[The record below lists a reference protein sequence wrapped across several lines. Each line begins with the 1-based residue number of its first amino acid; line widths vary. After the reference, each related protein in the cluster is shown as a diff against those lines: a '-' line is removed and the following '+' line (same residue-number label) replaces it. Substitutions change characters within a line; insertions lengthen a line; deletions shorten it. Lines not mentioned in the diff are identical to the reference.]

1 MEKFSVKKPFTVLV
15 AVIMVLM
22 LGFVS
27 ISNMQTNLLPDVNT
41 PYLMV
46 VTVYPG
52 ASPERVESEVSDVMQ
67 NALGTVAGV
76 ESVTATSAENYSL
89 LLMQFSDDTDMNSAM
104 VKVSNKV
111 DQTTASLPSSCLT
124 PSIIE
129 YSLNMNAFMT
139 VAVSR
144 EGSDVYDLSEFVSDT
159 LVPYVERKGG
169 VSSVSTNGLIE
180 KMVQVQLSQE
190 KIDAINE
197 KLLEVIDVQ
206 LADARKQLESAE
218 AQIEAGRKEYNRQF
232 KNYSNTVSD
241 TMMQEMSGQ
250 VGDAIEVVRKQAQAL
265 LDSVNQLI
273 AVVQEPEIQQALIDV
288 RDGLQRVM
296 DKFNETGMKDI
307 DSLIEIVTELRDI
320 TDKLTGA
327 LQQLQQRLNTES
339 GTEGSTAADLAD
351 DLQVQQSLNTVYN
364 TLNDVIKAM
373 DDVPGLTKTFSD
385 AIGNFSQQQMQA
397 YMKFT
402 EAREMLNEYEKQLA
416 EAKQT
421 YADAEEKAM
430 ASSDVSKLLDIDTLA
445 QLIYAQNFSMPAGYV
460 KDSSGKSWLL
470 KVGEEYDSIEDIS
483 GALLLHVDGFGDV
496 RLSDVADV
504 EVIDNAEASY
514 TRLNGERAAVLKIY
528 KGATSSASEVSDNCL
543 SAFQELEAQYDGLH
557 VVVLSNQGNYI
568 TIIVK
573 SILSSMVIGAALAII
588 VLAIFLRDV
597 KPTLVVGFSIPLSV
611 LFAVVLMYF
620 TGMDLNVMTLAGLS
634 LGIGMLVDNSIVVI
648 ENIYRLRGRGVPAA
662 RAAVQG
668 AKQVGMSVVA
678 STLTS
683 VCVFL
688 PVVFSSSIVKSL
700 MQPMS
705 LCIGYCLMAS
715 LIVALTVV
723 PAAAS
728 TVLKKAEPKQLKW
741 FDKIQDKYA
750 KSLEWCFRHRALP
763 LLAAVVLLAFCGWR
777 VFSMGVELLPTITS
791 NEAIV
796 TLSTT
801 KDLSKEDSYA
811 IAGKAVE
818 AMLEVD
824 HVKEVGITTDTRVA
838 GMDIGQL
845 GLPTTITDLLNAAN
859 SYGTYQVNVML
870 DESLSSS
877 EIETAR
883 QALEDALSG
892 IEDCTAKV
900 EISGMQELTSQL
912 ASGLS
917 VKIYGADAETLSQLS
932 EKVVDIVNDTEG
944 FANATNGLG
953 SGDATINLHIDRD
966 KVRSY
971 GLTVA
976 QVYQQIAAKL
986 TTTTTA
992 QTPVTVDGSTMSVQI
1007 SNNLDPVTKENMM
1020 DITFETTVMSADGT
1034 TSTGTCTLA
1043 DMATWDTGSAPDSI
1057 TSEDQT
1063 QYVSVTADTLDGYN
1077 TTVQARVLEK
1087 KLNEFALSDEMPEGC
1102 SFSMGG
1108 ESDSVNFMVNEMVQ
1122 WLALALP
1129 FVYLVMV
1136 AQFQSL
1142 LSPFIVLFTIPLAF
1156 TGGLLG
1162 MLFTGQQLTM
1172 ISLMGFI
1179 VLMGTVANNGIVFVD
1194 YANQLRLGGLERR
1207 AALVATGKTRMRP
1220 ILMTTLTTVL
1230 AMLQMVFSNDM
1241 ASQLMSGMAI
1251 VIICGLSYAT
1261 LMTLYIVPIL
1271 YDILFKKPPLVVDV
1285 GDDGMDDIPDDAAE
1299 YIAQSNAAEAQP
1311 AQPEA

>member
-27 ISNMQTNLLPDVNT
+27 IRNMQTNLLPDVST

-76 ESVTATSAENYSL
+76 QKITATSAENYSL
-89 LLMQFSDDTDMNSAM
+89 LLMQFAEETDMNSAV

-144 EGSDVYDLSEFVSDT
+144 EGSDVYELSDFVRDT

-180 KMVQVQLSQE
+180 KMVQVQLNQD

-197 KLLEVIDVQ
+197 KLLGVIDAQ
-206 LADARKQLESAE
+206 LADAKAQLDSAE
-218 AQIEAGRKEYNRQF
+218 AQIEEGRKEYNRQF
-232 KNYSNTVSD
+232 NNYNKTVSSAV
-241 TMMQEMSGQ
+241 MQQFSGQ
-250 VGDAIEVVRKQAQAL
+250 VADAVETVRKQAQAL

-296 DKFNETGMKDI
+296 DKFEATGMKDI
-307 DSLIEIVTELRDI
+307 DSLIDIVAELREI
-320 TDKLTGA
+320 TDKLTTA
-327 LQQLQQRLNTES
+327 LQQLQERLNAET
-339 GTEGSTAADLAD
+339 GTDGSTATDLAD

-373 DDVPGLTKTFSD
+373 DDVPGLMSTFSD
-385 AIGNFSQQQMQA
+385 ALGSYSQQQMGA
-397 YMKFT
+397 YMQFT
-402 EAREMLNEYEKQLA
+402 EAREMLNNYEKQL
-416 EAKQT
+416 ETAKQQ
-421 YADAEEKAM
+421 YEDAKEKAM
-430 ASSDVSKLLDIDTLA
+430 ASSDVSKMLDIDTLA

-460 KDSSGKSWLL
+460 KDENNKSWLL
-470 KVGEEYDSIEDIS
+470 KVGEEYDSIDDIS

-504 EVIDNAEASY
+504 EVIDNAEDSY

-528 KGATSSASEVSDNCL
+528 KGSTSSASEVSSNCL
-543 SAFQELEAQYDGLH
+543 AAFDELEAQYDGLH

-568 TIIVK
+568 TVIVS
-573 SILSSMVIGAALAII
+573 SILSSMLVGAALAII
-588 VLAIFLRDV
+588 VLALFLRDI

-611 LFAVVLMYF
+611 VFAVVLMYF
-620 TGMDLNVMTLAGLS
+620 TNMDLNVMTLAGLS

-648 ENIYRLRGRGVPAA
+648 ENIYRLRSRGVPAA

-668 AKQVGMSVVA
+668 TKQVGMSIVA

-688 PVVFSSSIVKSL
+688 PVVFSSSIVRSL
-700 MQPMS
+700 LQPMS

-715 LIVALTVV
+715 LIVAVTVV

-750 KSLEWCFRHRALP
+750 QSLEWCFKHRALP
-763 LLAAVVLLAFCGWR
+763 LVAAVVLLAFCGWK
-777 VFSMGVELLPTITS
+777 VLSMGVELLPTITS

-796 TLSTT
+796 TISTGKDIT
-801 KDLSKEDSYA
+801 KEESYA
-811 IAGKAVE
+811 IAGEAAEALLNVE
-818 AMLEVD
+818 
-824 HVKEVGITTDTRVA
+824 HVQEVGITTDTRVA

-845 GLPTTITDLLNAAN
+845 GLPSTITDLLSAAN

-870 DESLSSS
+870 DESLSST

-883 QALEDALSG
+883 VALENAMAN
-892 IEDCTAKV
+892 IEGCTATV

-917 VKIYGADAETLSQLS
+917 VKVYGPDSETITQLS
-932 EKVVDIVNDTEG
+932 EKVVEIVNSTEG

-953 SGDATINLHIDRD
+953 SGDATINLQIDRD
-966 KVRSY
+966 KVRAY

-992 QTPVTVDGSTMSVQI
+992 QTPVTVDGTTMSVEI

-1020 DITFETTVMSADGT
+1020 DITFETSVMSADGT
-1034 TSTGTCTLA
+1034 TATGTCTLA
-1043 DMATWDTGSAPDSI
+1043 DIATWTTGSAPDSI

-1077 TTVQARVLEK
+1077 TTVQARELQK
-1087 KLNEFALSDEMPEGC
+1087 KLNDFAASSEMPDGC

-1108 ESDSVNFMVNEMVQ
+1108 ESETVNYMVNEMVQ
-1122 WLALALP
+1122 WLGLALP

-1142 LSPFIVLFTIPLAF
+1142 LSPFIVLFTVPLAF

-1162 MLFTGQQLTM
+1162 LLATGQQLTM

-1179 VLMGTVANNGIVFVD
+1179 VLMGTVVNNGIVFVD
-1194 YANQLRLGGLERR
+1194 YANQLRLGGMERR

-1230 AMLQMVFSNDM
+1230 AMLQMVFSDDM

-1251 VIICGLSYAT
+1251 VIICGLTYAT
-1261 LMTLYIVPIL
+1261 LMTLYVVPLL
-1271 YDILFKKPPLVVDV
+1271 YDLLFKKPPLNVDV
-1285 GDDGMDDIPDDAAE
+1285 GSDDLDDIPDDAAE
-1299 YIAQSNAAEAQP
+1299 YIAQSS
-1311 AQPEA
+1311 AQPEG

>member
-1 MEKFSVKKPFTVLV
+1 MGKFSVKKPFTVLV

-52 ASPERVESEVSDVMQ
+52 ASPERVESEVSDVME

-76 ESVTATSAENYSL
+76 ESITATSAENYSL
-89 LLMQFSDDTDMNSAM
+89 LLMHFAEGTDMNSAL

-111 DQTTASLPSSCLT
+111 DQTTSSLPSSCLS

-144 EGSDVYDLSEFVSDT
+144 EGSDVYDLSDFVSDT

-169 VSSVSTNGLIE
+169 VSSVSANGLIE

-190 KIDAINE
+190 KVDAINE
-197 KLLEVIDVQ
+197 RLLEVIDAR
-206 LADARKQLESAE
+206 LADARAQLDAAE
-218 AQIEAGRKEYNRQF
+218 AQIEAGRAEYNRQF
-232 KNYSNTVSD
+232 KNFNKTVSNTV
-241 TMMQEMSGQ
+241 MQQYSGE
-250 VGDAIEVVRKQAQAL
+250 VGNAVETVRKQAQAL

-307 DSLIEIVTELRDI
+307 DSLIEIVSELREI
-320 TDKLTGA
+320 TDKLTTA
-327 LQQLQQRLNTES
+327 LQQLQERLNTET
-339 GTEGSTAADLAD
+339 GTEGSTATDLVD
-351 DLQVQQSLNTVYN
+351 DLQVQQSLSTVYN

-373 DDVPGLTKTFSD
+373 DDVPGLMSTFSD
-385 AIGNFSQQQMQA
+385 ALGTYSQQQLEA
-397 YMKFT
+397 YMQFT
-402 EAREMLNEYEKQLA
+402 EAREMLNEYEKQL
-416 EAKQT
+416 ETAKQT
-421 YADAEEKAM
+421 YEDAKEKAM
-430 ASSDVSKLLDIDTLA
+430 ASSDVSKMLDIDTLA

-470 KVGEEYDSIEDIS
+470 KVGEEYDSIDDIS

-504 EVIDNAEASY
+504 EVIDNAEASF

-528 KGATSSASEVSDNCL
+528 KGSSSSASTVSDNCL
-543 SAFQELEAQYDGLH
+543 SAFKELEAQYDGLH

-573 SILSSMVIGAALAII
+573 SILSSMIIGAALAII
-588 VLAIFLRDV
+588 VLALFLRDI

-648 ENIYRLRGRGVPAA
+648 ENIYRLRSRGVPAA

-668 AKQVGMSVVA
+668 TKQVGMSIVA

-688 PVVFSSSIVKSL
+688 PVVFSSSLVKSL

-715 LIVALTVV
+715 LLVAVTVV

-741 FDKIQDKYA
+741 FDKIQNKYA
-750 KSLEWCFRHRALP
+750 KSLEWCFQHRALP
-763 LLAAVVLLAFCGWR
+763 LVAAVALLVFCGWR
-777 VFSMGVELLPTITS
+777 VVSMGVELLPTITS

-796 TLSTT
+796 TLTTT

-811 IAGKAVE
+811 IAEKAID
-818 AMLEVD
+818 AMLNVD
-824 HVKEVGITTDTRVA
+824 NVEEVGITTDTRVA
-838 GMDIGQL
+838 GMDVGQL
-845 GLPTTITDLLNAAN
+845 GLPSAITDLLNAAN

-870 DESLSSS
+870 DESLSSTQ
-877 EIETAR
+877 IETAR

-892 IEDCTAKV
+892 IEDCTATV

-917 VKIYGADAETLSQLS
+917 VKIYGADSDTLTQLS
-932 EKVVDIVNDTEG
+932 EKVVEIVNDTEG

-953 SGDATINLHIDRD
+953 SGDATINLQIDRD

-986 TTTTTA
+986 ATTTTA
-992 QTPVTVDGSTMSVQI
+992 QTPVSVDGRTMSVEI
-1007 SNNLDPVTKENMM
+1007 SDNLDPVTKENMM
-1020 DITFETTVMSADGT
+1020 DITFETSVMSADGT
-1034 TSTGTCTLA
+1034 TTTGTCKLS
-1043 DMATWDTGSAPDSI
+1043 DIATWVTGSAPNSI
-1057 TSEDQT
+1057 TSQNQT
-1063 QYVSVTADTLDGYN
+1063 RYVTVTANTLDGYN
-1077 TTVQARVLEK
+1077 TTVQARELEK
-1087 KLNEFALSDEMPEGC
+1087 KLDAFALSDEMPEGC

-1108 ESDSVNFMVNEMVQ
+1108 ESDSVNYMVKEMVQ
-1122 WLALALP
+1122 WMGLALP

-1142 LSPFIVLFTIPLAF
+1142 LSPFIVLFTVPLAF

-1162 MLFTGQQLTM
+1162 LLLTSQQLTM

-1179 VLMGTVANNGIVFVD
+1179 VLMGTVVNNGIVFVD
-1194 YANQLRLGGLERR
+1194 YTNQLRMGGMERR
-1207 AALVATGKTRMRP
+1207 AALIATGKTRMRP

-1230 AMLQMVFSNDM
+1230 AMLQLVFSNDM

-1251 VIICGLSYAT
+1251 VIICGLTYAT
-1261 LMTLYIVPIL
+1261 IMTLYVVPLL
-1271 YDILFKKPPLVVDV
+1271 YDLLFKKPPLNIDV
-1285 GDDGMDDIPDDAAE
+1285 GSDDLDDIPDDAAE
-1299 YIAQSNAAEAQP
+1299 YIAQSH

>member
-1 MEKFSVKKPFTVLV
+1 MGKFSVKKPFTVLV

-52 ASPERVESEVSDVMQ
+52 ASPERVESEVSDVME

-76 ESVTATSAENYSL
+76 ESITATSAENYSL
-89 LLMQFSDDTDMNSAM
+89 LLMHFAEGTDMNSAL

-111 DQTTASLPSSCLT
+111 DQTTSSLPSSCLS

-144 EGSDVYDLSEFVSDT
+144 EGSDVYDLSDFVSDT

-169 VSSVSTNGLIE
+169 VSSVSANGLIE

-190 KIDAINE
+190 KVDAINE
-197 KLLEVIDVQ
+197 RLLEVIDAR
-206 LADARKQLESAE
+206 LADARAQLDAAE
-218 AQIEAGRKEYNRQF
+218 AQIEAGRAEYNRQF
-232 KNYSNTVSD
+232 KNFNKTVSNTV
-241 TMMQEMSGQ
+241 MQQYSGE
-250 VGDAIEVVRKQAQAL
+250 VGNAVETVRKQAQAL

-307 DSLIEIVTELRDI
+307 DSLIEIVSELREI
-320 TDKLTGA
+320 TDKLTTA
-327 LQQLQQRLNTES
+327 LQQLQERLNTET
-339 GTEGSTAADLAD
+339 GTEGSTATDLVD
-351 DLQVQQSLNTVYN
+351 DLQVQQSLSTVYN

-373 DDVPGLTKTFSD
+373 DDVPGLMSTFSD
-385 AIGNFSQQQMQA
+385 ALGTYSQQQLEA
-397 YMKFT
+397 YMQFT
-402 EAREMLNEYEKQLA
+402 EAREMLNEYEKQL
-416 EAKQT
+416 ETAKQT
-421 YADAEEKAM
+421 YEDAKEKAM
-430 ASSDVSKLLDIDTLA
+430 ASSDVSKMLDIDTLA

-470 KVGEEYDSIEDIS
+470 KVGEEYDSIDDIS

-504 EVIDNAEASY
+504 EVIDNAEASF

-528 KGATSSASEVSDNCL
+528 KGSSSSASTVSDNCL
-543 SAFQELEAQYDGLH
+543 SAFKELEAQYDGLH

-573 SILSSMVIGAALAII
+573 SILSSMIIGAALAII
-588 VLAIFLRDV
+588 VLALFLRDI

-648 ENIYRLRGRGVPAA
+648 ENIYRLRSRGVPAA

-668 AKQVGMSVVA
+668 TKQVGMSIVA

-688 PVVFSSSIVKSL
+688 PVVFSSSLVKSL

-715 LIVALTVV
+715 LLVAVTVV

-741 FDKIQDKYA
+741 FDKIQNKYA
-750 KSLEWCFRHRALP
+750 KSLEWCFQHRALP
-763 LLAAVVLLAFCGWR
+763 LVAAVALLVFCGWR
-777 VFSMGVELLPTITS
+777 VVSMGVELLPTITS

-796 TLSTT
+796 TLTTT

-811 IAGKAVE
+811 IAEKAID
-818 AMLEVD
+818 AMLSVD
-824 HVKEVGITTDTRVA
+824 NVEEVGITTNTRVA
-838 GMDIGQL
+838 GMDVGQL
-845 GLPTTITDLLNAAN
+845 GLPSAITDLLNAAN

-870 DESLSSS
+870 NESLSSTQ
-877 EIETAR
+877 IETAR

-892 IEDCTAKV
+892 IEDCTATV

-917 VKIYGADAETLSQLS
+917 VKIYGADSDTLTKLS
-932 EKVVDIVNDTEG
+932 EKVVEIVNDTEG

-953 SGDATINLHIDRD
+953 SGDATINLQIDRD

-986 TTTTTA
+986 ATTTTA
-992 QTPVTVDGSTMSVQI
+992 QTPVSVDGRTMSVEI
-1007 SNNLDPVTKENMM
+1007 SDNLDPVTKENMM
-1020 DITFETTVMSADGT
+1020 DITFETSVMSADGT
-1034 TSTGTCTLA
+1034 TTTGTCKLS
-1043 DMATWDTGSAPDSI
+1043 DIATWVTGSAPNSI
-1057 TSEDQT
+1057 TSQNQT
-1063 QYVSVTADTLDGYN
+1063 QYVTVTANTLDGYN
-1077 TTVQARVLEK
+1077 TTVQAHELEK
-1087 KLNEFALSDEMPEGC
+1087 KLDAFALSDEMPEGC
-1102 SFSMGG
+1102 SISMGG
-1108 ESDSVNFMVNEMVQ
+1108 ESDSVNYMVKEMVQ
-1122 WLALALP
+1122 WMGLALP

-1142 LSPFIVLFTIPLAF
+1142 LSPFIVLFTVPLAF

-1162 MLFTGQQLTM
+1162 LLLTGQQLTM

-1179 VLMGTVANNGIVFVD
+1179 VLMGTVVNNGIVFVD
-1194 YANQLRLGGLERR
+1194 YTNQLRMGGMERR
-1207 AALVATGKTRMRP
+1207 AALIATGKTRMRP

-1230 AMLQMVFSNDM
+1230 AMLQLVFSNDM

-1251 VIICGLSYAT
+1251 VIICGLTYAT
-1261 LMTLYIVPIL
+1261 IMTLYVVPLL
-1271 YDILFKKPPLVVDV
+1271 YDLLFKKPPLNIDV
-1285 GDDGMDDIPDDAAE
+1285 GSDDLDDIPDDAAE
-1299 YIAQSNAAEAQP
+1299 YIAQSH

>member
-41 PYLMV
+41 PFLMV

-139 VAVSR
+139 AAVSR

-218 AQIEAGRKEYNRQF
+218 AQIEAGRKEYDRQF
-232 KNYSNTVSD
+232 KNYNKTVSD
-241 TMMQEMSGQ
+241 TVMQQFSGQ
-250 VGDAIEVVRKQAQAL
+250 VGEAVETVRKQAQAL

-307 DSLIEIVTELRDI
+307 DSLIEIVAELRDI

-327 LQQLQQRLNTES
+327 LQQLQQRLNTEA

-351 DLQVQQSLNTVYN
+351 DLQVQQSLNTIYN

-373 DDVPGLTKTFSD
+373 DDVPGLMSTFSD
-385 AIGNFSQQQMQA
+385 ALGTYSQQQMQA

-824 HVKEVGITTDTRVA
+824 HVEEVGITTDTRVA

-953 SGDATINLHIDRD
+953 SGDATINLQIDRD

-1043 DMATWDTGSAPDSI
+1043 DMATWETGSAPDSI

-1179 VLMGTVANNGIVFVD
+1179 VLMGTVVNNGIVFVD
-1194 YANQLRLGGLERR
+1194 YANQLRLGGMERR
-1207 AALVATGKTRMRP
+1207 AALIATGKTRMRP

-1230 AMLQMVFSNDM
+1230 AMLQLVFSNDM

-1271 YDILFKKPPLVVDV
+1271 YDILFRKPPLNVDV
-1285 GDDGMDDIPDDAAE
+1285 GSDDELDDIPDDAAE
-1299 YIAQSNAAEAQP
+1299 YIAQSSS
-1311 AQPEA
+1311 AQPEG

>member
-76 ESVTATSAENYSL
+76 EKVTATSAENYSL

-139 VAVSR
+139 AAVSR

-169 VSSVSTNGLIE
+169 VSSVSANGLIE

-218 AQIEAGRKEYNRQF
+218 AQIEAGRKEYDRQF
-232 KNYSNTVSD
+232 KNYNKTVSD
-241 TMMQEMSGQ
+241 TVMQQFSGQ
-250 VGDAIEVVRKQAQAL
+250 VGEAVETVRKQAQAL

-307 DSLIEIVTELRDI
+307 DSLIEIVAELRDI

-351 DLQVQQSLNTVYN
+351 DLQVQQSLNTIYN

-373 DDVPGLTKTFSD
+373 DDVPGLMSTFSD
-385 AIGNFSQQQMQA
+385 ALGTYSQQQMQA

-634 LGIGMLVDNSIVVI
+634 LGIGMLVDNSVVVI

-824 HVKEVGITTDTRVA
+824 HVEEVGITTDTRVA

-917 VKIYGADAETLSQLS
+917 VKIYGADSETLSQLS

-1122 WLALALP
+1122 WLGLALP

-1179 VLMGTVANNGIVFVD
+1179 VLMGTVVNNGIVFVD
-1194 YANQLRLGGLERR
+1194 YANQLRLGGMERR
-1207 AALVATGKTRMRP
+1207 AALIATGKTRMRP

-1230 AMLQMVFSNDM
+1230 AMLQLVFSNDM

-1271 YDILFKKPPLVVDV
+1271 YDILFRKPPLNVDV
-1285 GDDGMDDIPDDAAE
+1285 GSDDELDDIPDDAAE
-1299 YIAQSNAAEAQP
+1299 YIAQASS
-1311 AQPEA
+1311 AQPEG

>member
-41 PYLMV
+41 PFLMV

-139 VAVSR
+139 AAVSR

-190 KIDAINE
+190 KIDTINA

-218 AQIEAGRKEYNRQF
+218 AQIEAGRKEYDRQF
-232 KNYSNTVSD
+232 KNYNKTVSD
-241 TMMQEMSGQ
+241 TVMQQFSGQ
-250 VGDAIEVVRKQAQAL
+250 VGEAVETVRKQAQAL

-307 DSLIEIVTELRDI
+307 DSLIEIVAELRDI

-327 LQQLQQRLNTES
+327 LQQLQQRLNTET

-351 DLQVQQSLNTVYN
+351 DLQVQQSLNTIYN

-373 DDVPGLTKTFSD
+373 DDVPGLMSTFSD
-385 AIGNFSQQQMQA
+385 ALGTYSQQQMQA

-588 VLAIFLRDV
+588 VLALFLRDV

-620 TGMDLNVMTLAGLS
+620 TGMDLNIMTLAGLS

-824 HVKEVGITTDTRVA
+824 HVEEVGITTDTRVA

-917 VKIYGADAETLSQLS
+917 VKIYGADSETLSQLS

-953 SGDATINLHIDRD
+953 SGDATINLQIDRD

-1179 VLMGTVANNGIVFVD
+1179 VLMGTVVNNGIVFVD
-1194 YANQLRLGGLERR
+1194 YANQLRLGGMERR
-1207 AALVATGKTRMRP
+1207 AALIATGKTRMRP

-1230 AMLQMVFSNDM
+1230 AMLQLVFSNDM

-1271 YDILFKKPPLVVDV
+1271 YDILFRKPPLNVDV
-1285 GDDGMDDIPDDAAE
+1285 GSDDELDDIPDDAAE
-1299 YIAQSNAAEAQP
+1299 YIAQSSS
-1311 AQPEA
+1311 AQPEG

>member
-27 ISNMQTNLLPDVNT
+27 IRNMQTNLLPDVST

-76 ESVTATSAENYSL
+76 QKITATSAENYSL
-89 LLMQFSDDTDMNSAM
+89 LLMQFAEETDMNSAV

-144 EGSDVYDLSEFVSDT
+144 EGSDVYELSDFVRDT

-180 KMVQVQLSQE
+180 KMVQVQLNQD

-197 KLLEVIDVQ
+197 KLLEVIDAQ
-206 LADARKQLESAE
+206 LADAKAQLDSAE
-218 AQIEAGRKEYNRQF
+218 AQIEEGRKEYNHQF
-232 KNYSNTVSD
+232 NNYNKTVSS
-241 TMMQEMSGQ
+241 TVMQQFSGQ
-250 VGDAIEVVRKQAQAL
+250 VADAVETVRKQAQAL

-296 DKFNETGMKDI
+296 DKFEATGMKDI
-307 DSLIEIVTELRDI
+307 DSLIDIVAELREI
-320 TDKLTGA
+320 TDKLTTA
-327 LQQLQQRLNTES
+327 LQQLQERLNAET
-339 GTEGSTAADLAD
+339 GTDGSTATDLAD

-373 DDVPGLTKTFSD
+373 DDVPGLMSTFSD
-385 AIGNFSQQQMQA
+385 ALGSYSQQQMVA
-397 YMKFT
+397 YMQFT
-402 EAREMLNEYEKQLA
+402 EAREMLNNYEKQL
-416 EAKQT
+416 ESAKQQ
-421 YADAEEKAM
+421 YEDAKEKAM
-430 ASSDVSKLLDIDTLA
+430 ASSDVSKMLDIDTLA

-460 KDSSGKSWLL
+460 KDENNKSWLL
-470 KVGEEYDSIEDIS
+470 KVGEEYDSIDDIS

-504 EVIDNAEASY
+504 EVIDNAEDSY

-528 KGATSSASEVSDNCL
+528 KGSTSSASEVSSNCL
-543 SAFQELEAQYDGLH
+543 AAFDELEAQYDGLN

-568 TIIVK
+568 TVIVS
-573 SILSSMVIGAALAII
+573 SILSSMLVGAALAII
-588 VLAIFLRDV
+588 VLALFLRDI

-611 LFAVVLMYF
+611 VFAVVLMYF
-620 TGMDLNVMTLAGLS
+620 TNMDLNVMTLAGLS

-648 ENIYRLRGRGVPAA
+648 ENIYRLRSRGVPAA

-668 AKQVGMSVVA
+668 TKQVGMSIVA

-688 PVVFSSSIVKSL
+688 PVVFSSSIVRSL
-700 MQPMS
+700 LQPMS

-715 LIVALTVV
+715 LIVAVTVV

-750 KSLEWCFRHRALP
+750 QSLEWCFKHRALP
-763 LLAAVVLLAFCGWR
+763 LVAAVVLLAFCGWK
-777 VFSMGVELLPTITS
+777 VLSMGVELLPTITS

-796 TLSTT
+796 TISTGKDVT
-801 KDLSKEDSYA
+801 KEESYA
-811 IAGKAVE
+811 IAGEAAEALLNVE
-818 AMLEVD
+818 
-824 HVKEVGITTDTRVA
+824 HVQEVGITTDTRVA

-845 GLPTTITDLLNAAN
+845 GLPSTITDLLSAAN

-870 DESLSSS
+870 DESLSST

-883 QALEDALSG
+883 VALENAMAN
-892 IEDCTAKV
+892 IEGCTATV

-912 ASGLS
+912 DSGLS
-917 VKIYGADAETLSQLS
+917 VKVYGPDSETITQLS
-932 EKVVDIVNDTEG
+932 EKVVEIVNSTEG

-953 SGDATINLHIDRD
+953 SGDATINLQIDRD
-966 KVRSY
+966 KVRAC

-992 QTPVTVDGSTMSVQI
+992 QTPVTVDGTTMSVEI
-1007 SNNLDPVTKENMM
+1007 SDDLDPLTKENMM
-1020 DITFETTVMSADGT
+1020 DMTFETSVMSADG
-1034 TSTGTCTLA
+1034 SIATGTCTLA
-1043 DMATWDTGSAPDSI
+1043 DIATWTTGSAPDSI

-1077 TTVQARVLEK
+1077 TTVQARELQK
-1087 KLNEFALSDEMPEGC
+1087 KLNDFAASSEMPDGC

-1108 ESDSVNFMVNEMVQ
+1108 ESETVNYMVNEMVQ
-1122 WLALALP
+1122 WLGLALP

-1142 LSPFIVLFTIPLAF
+1142 LSPFIVLFTVPLAF

-1162 MLFTGQQLTM
+1162 LLATGQQLTM

-1179 VLMGTVANNGIVFVD
+1179 VLMGTVVNNGIVFVD
-1194 YANQLRLGGLERR
+1194 YANQLRLGGMERR
-1207 AALVATGKTRMRP
+1207 AALIATGKTRMRP

-1230 AMLQMVFSNDM
+1230 AMLQMVFSDDM

-1251 VIICGLSYAT
+1251 VIICGLTYAT
-1261 LMTLYIVPIL
+1261 LMTLYVVPLL
-1271 YDILFKKPPLVVDV
+1271 YDLLFKKPPLNVDV
-1285 GDDGMDDIPDDAAE
+1285 GSDDLDDIPDDAAE
-1299 YIAQSNAAEAQP
+1299 YIAQSS
-1311 AQPEA
+1311 AQPEG

>member
-1 MEKFSVKKPFTVLV
+1 MGKFSVKKPFTVLV

-52 ASPERVESEVSDVMQ
+52 ASPERVESEVSDVME

-76 ESVTATSAENYSL
+76 ESITATSAENYSL
-89 LLMQFSDDTDMNSAM
+89 LLMHFAEGTDMNSAL

-111 DQTTASLPSSCLT
+111 DQTTSSLPSSCLS

-144 EGSDVYDLSEFVSDT
+144 EGSDVYDLSDFVSDT

-169 VSSVSTNGLIE
+169 VSSVSANGLIE

-190 KIDAINE
+190 KVDAINE
-197 KLLEVIDVQ
+197 RLLEVIDAQ
-206 LADARKQLESAE
+206 LADARAQLDAAE
-218 AQIEAGRKEYNRQF
+218 AQIEAGRAEYNRQF
-232 KNYSNTVSD
+232 KNFNKTVSNTV
-241 TMMQEMSGQ
+241 MQQYSGE
-250 VGDAIEVVRKQAQAL
+250 VGNAVETVRKQAQAL

-307 DSLIEIVTELRDI
+307 DSLIEIVAELREI
-320 TDKLTGA
+320 TDKLTTA
-327 LQQLQQRLNTES
+327 LQQLQERLNTET
-339 GTEGSTAADLAD
+339 GTEGSTATDLVD
-351 DLQVQQSLNTVYN
+351 DLQVQQSLSTVYN

-373 DDVPGLTKTFSD
+373 DDVPGLMSTFSD
-385 AIGNFSQQQMQA
+385 ALGTYSQQQLEA

-402 EAREMLNEYEKQLA
+402 EARETLNEYEKQL
-416 EAKQT
+416 ETAKQT
-421 YADAEEKAM
+421 YEDAKEKAM
-430 ASSDVSKLLDIDTLA
+430 ASSDVSKMLDIDTLA

-470 KVGEEYDSIEDIS
+470 KVGEEYDSIDDIS

-504 EVIDNAEASY
+504 EVIDNAEASF

-528 KGATSSASEVSDNCL
+528 KGSSSSASTVSDNCL
-543 SAFQELEAQYDGLH
+543 SAFKELEAQYDGLH

-573 SILSSMVIGAALAII
+573 SILSSMIIGAALAIV
-588 VLAIFLRDV
+588 VLALFLRDI

-648 ENIYRLRGRGVPAA
+648 ENIYRLRSRGVPAA

-668 AKQVGMSVVA
+668 TKQVGMSIVA

-688 PVVFSSSIVKSL
+688 PVVFSSSLVKSL

-715 LIVALTVV
+715 LLVAVTVV

-741 FDKIQDKYA
+741 FDKIQNKYA
-750 KSLEWCFRHRALP
+750 KSLEWCFQHRALP
-763 LLAAVVLLAFCGWR
+763 LVAAVALLVFCGWR
-777 VFSMGVELLPTITS
+777 VVSMGVELLPTITS

-796 TLSTT
+796 TLTTT

-811 IAGKAVE
+811 IAEKAID
-818 AMLEVD
+818 AMLNVD
-824 HVKEVGITTDTRVA
+824 NVEEVGITTDTRVA
-838 GMDIGQL
+838 GMDVGQL
-845 GLPTTITDLLNAAN
+845 GLPSAITDLLNAAN

-870 DESLSSS
+870 NESLSSTQ
-877 EIETAR
+877 IETAR

-892 IEDCTAKV
+892 IEDCTATV

-917 VKIYGADAETLSQLS
+917 VKIYGADSDTLTQLS
-932 EKVVDIVNDTEG
+932 EKVVEIVNDTEG

-953 SGDATINLHIDRD
+953 SGDATINLQIDRD

-986 TTTTTA
+986 ATTTTA
-992 QTPVTVDGSTMSVQI
+992 QTPVSVDGRTMSVEI
-1007 SNNLDPVTKENMM
+1007 SDNLDPVTKENMM
-1020 DITFETTVMSADGT
+1020 DITFETSVMSADGT
-1034 TSTGTCTLA
+1034 TTTGTCKLS
-1043 DMATWDTGSAPDSI
+1043 DIATWVTGSAPNSI
-1057 TSEDQT
+1057 TSQNQT
-1063 QYVSVTADTLDGYN
+1063 QYVTVTANTLDGYN
-1077 TTVQARVLEK
+1077 TTVQARELEK
-1087 KLNEFALSDEMPEGC
+1087 KLDAFALSDEMPEGC

-1108 ESDSVNFMVNEMVQ
+1108 ESDSVNYMVKEMVQ
-1122 WLALALP
+1122 WMGLALP

-1142 LSPFIVLFTIPLAF
+1142 LSPFIVLFTVPLAF

-1162 MLFTGQQLTM
+1162 LLLTGQQLTM

-1179 VLMGTVANNGIVFVD
+1179 VLMGTVVNNGIVFVD
-1194 YANQLRLGGLERR
+1194 YTNQLRMGGMERR
-1207 AALVATGKTRMRP
+1207 AALIATGKTRMRP

-1230 AMLQMVFSNDM
+1230 AMLQLVFSNDM

-1251 VIICGLSYAT
+1251 VIICGLTYAT
-1261 LMTLYIVPIL
+1261 IMTLYVVPLL
-1271 YDILFKKPPLVVDV
+1271 YDLLFKKPPLNIDV
-1285 GDDGMDDIPDDAAE
+1285 GSDDLDDIPDDAAE
-1299 YIAQSNAAEAQP
+1299 YIAQSH

>member
-76 ESVTATSAENYSL
+76 EKVTATSAENYSL

-824 HVKEVGITTDTRVA
+824 HVEEVGITTDTRVA

-845 GLPTTITDLLNAAN
+845 GLPTAITDLLNAAN

-932 EKVVDIVNDTEG
+932 EKVVDIVNDTDG

-1179 VLMGTVANNGIVFVD
+1179 VLMGTVVNNGIVFVD
-1194 YANQLRLGGLERR
+1194 YANQLRLGGMERR
-1207 AALVATGKTRMRP
+1207 AALIATGKTRMRP

-1230 AMLQMVFSNDM
+1230 AMLQLVFSNDM

-1271 YDILFKKPPLVVDV
+1271 YDILFRKPPLNVDV
-1285 GDDGMDDIPDDAAE
+1285 GSDDELDDIPDDAAE
-1299 YIAQSNAAEAQP
+1299 YIAQSSS
-1311 AQPEA
+1311 AQPEG

>member
-76 ESVTATSAENYSL
+76 EKVTATSAENYSL

-139 VAVSR
+139 AAVSR

-218 AQIEAGRKEYNRQF
+218 AQIEAGRKEYDRQF
-232 KNYSNTVSD
+232 KNYNKTVSD
-241 TMMQEMSGQ
+241 TVMQQFSGQ
-250 VGDAIEVVRKQAQAL
+250 VGEAVETVRKQAQAL

-307 DSLIEIVTELRDI
+307 DSLIEIVAELRDI

-327 LQQLQQRLNTES
+327 LQQLQQRLNTEA

-351 DLQVQQSLNTVYN
+351 DLQVQQSLNTIYN

-373 DDVPGLTKTFSD
+373 DDVPGLMSTFSD
-385 AIGNFSQQQMQA
+385 ALGTYSQQQMQA

-588 VLAIFLRDV
+588 VLALFLRDV

-824 HVKEVGITTDTRVA
+824 HVEEVGITTDTRVA

-953 SGDATINLHIDRD
+953 SGDATINLQIDRD

-1179 VLMGTVANNGIVFVD
+1179 VLMGTVVNNGIVFVD
-1194 YANQLRLGGLERR
+1194 YANQLRLGGMERR

-1230 AMLQMVFSNDM
+1230 AMLQLVFSNDM

-1271 YDILFKKPPLVVDV
+1271 YDILFRKPPLNVDV
-1285 GDDGMDDIPDDAAE
+1285 GSDDELDDIPDDAAE
-1299 YIAQSNAAEAQP
+1299 YIAQASS
-1311 AQPEA
+1311 AQPEG

>member
-76 ESVTATSAENYSL
+76 EKVTATSAENYSL

-307 DSLIEIVTELRDI
+307 DSLIEIVAELRDI

-460 KDSSGKSWLL
+460 KDSSGKSWLM

-528 KGATSSASEVSDNCL
+528 KGATSSVSEVSDNCL

-588 VLAIFLRDV
+588 VLALFLRDV

-824 HVKEVGITTDTRVA
+824 HVEEVGITTDTRVA

-845 GLPTTITDLLNAAN
+845 GLPTTITDLLSAAN

-1179 VLMGTVANNGIVFVD
+1179 VLMGTVVNNGIVFVD
-1194 YANQLRLGGLERR
+1194 YANQLRLGGMERR
-1207 AALVATGKTRMRP
+1207 AALIATGKTRMRP

-1230 AMLQMVFSNDM
+1230 AMLQLVFSNDM

-1271 YDILFKKPPLVVDV
+1271 YDILFRKPPLNVDV
-1285 GDDGMDDIPDDAAE
+1285 GSDDELDDIPDDAAE
-1299 YIAQSNAAEAQP
+1299 YIAQSSS
-1311 AQPEA
+1311 AQPEG

>member
-27 ISNMQTNLLPDVNT
+27 IRNMQTNLLPDVST

-76 ESVTATSAENYSL
+76 QKITATSAENYSL
-89 LLMQFSDDTDMNSAM
+89 LLMQFAEETDMNSAV

-144 EGSDVYDLSEFVSDT
+144 EGSDVYELSDFVRDT

-180 KMVQVQLSQE
+180 KLVQVQLNQD
-190 KIDAINE
+190 KIDVINE
-197 KLLEVIDVQ
+197 KLLEVIDAQ
-206 LADARKQLESAE
+206 LADAKAQLDSAE
-218 AQIEAGRKEYNRQF
+218 AQIEEGRKEYNHQF
-232 KNYSNTVSD
+232 NNYNKTVSS
-241 TMMQEMSGQ
+241 TVMQQFSGQ
-250 VGDAIEVVRKQAQAL
+250 VADAVETVRKQAQAL

-296 DKFNETGMKDI
+296 DKFEATGMKDI
-307 DSLIEIVTELRDI
+307 DSLIDIVAELREI
-320 TDKLTGA
+320 TDKLTTA
-327 LQQLQQRLNTES
+327 LQQLQERLNAET
-339 GTEGSTAADLAD
+339 GTDGSTATDLAD

-373 DDVPGLTKTFSD
+373 DDVPGLMSTFSD
-385 AIGNFSQQQMQA
+385 ALGSYSQQQMVA
-397 YMKFT
+397 YMQFT
-402 EAREMLNEYEKQLA
+402 EAREMLNNYEKQL
-416 EAKQT
+416 ETAKQQ
-421 YADAEEKAM
+421 YEDAKEKAM
-430 ASSDVSKLLDIDTLA
+430 ASSDVSKMLDIDTLA

-460 KDSSGKSWLL
+460 KDENNKSWLL
-470 KVGEEYDSIEDIS
+470 KVGEEYDSIDDIS

-504 EVIDNAEASY
+504 EVIDNAEDSY

-528 KGATSSASEVSDNCL
+528 KGSTSSASEVSSNCL
-543 SAFQELEAQYDGLH
+543 AAFDELEAQYDGLN

-568 TIIVK
+568 TVIVS
-573 SILSSMVIGAALAII
+573 SILSSMLVGAALAII
-588 VLAIFLRDV
+588 VLALFLRDI

-611 LFAVVLMYF
+611 VFAVVLMYF
-620 TGMDLNVMTLAGLS
+620 TNMDLNVMTLAGLS

-648 ENIYRLRGRGVPAA
+648 ENIYRLRSRGVPAA

-668 AKQVGMSVVA
+668 TKQVGMSIVA

-688 PVVFSSSIVKSL
+688 PVVFSSSIVRSL
-700 MQPMS
+700 LQPMS

-715 LIVALTVV
+715 LIVAVTVV

-750 KSLEWCFRHRALP
+750 QSLEWCFKHRALP
-763 LLAAVVLLAFCGWR
+763 LVAAVVLLAFCGWK
-777 VFSMGVELLPTITS
+777 VLSMGVELLPTITS

-796 TLSTT
+796 TISTGKDVT
-801 KDLSKEDSYA
+801 KEESYA
-811 IAGKAVE
+811 IAGEAAEALLNVE
-818 AMLEVD
+818 
-824 HVKEVGITTDTRVA
+824 HVQEVGITTDTRVA

-845 GLPTTITDLLNAAN
+845 GLPSTITDLLSAAN

-870 DESLSSS
+870 DESLSST

-883 QALEDALSG
+883 VALENAMAN
-892 IEDCTAKV
+892 IEGCTATV

-912 ASGLS
+912 DSGLS
-917 VKIYGADAETLSQLS
+917 VKVYGPDSETITQLS
-932 EKVVDIVNDTEG
+932 EKVVEIVNSTEG

-953 SGDATINLHIDRD
+953 SGDATINLQIDRD
-966 KVRSY
+966 KVRAC

-992 QTPVTVDGSTMSVQI
+992 QTPVTVDGTTMSVEI
-1007 SNNLDPVTKENMM
+1007 SDDLDPLTKENMM
-1020 DITFETTVMSADGT
+1020 DMTFETSVMSADG
-1034 TSTGTCTLA
+1034 SIATGTCTLA
-1043 DMATWDTGSAPDSI
+1043 DIATWTTGSAPDSI

-1077 TTVQARVLEK
+1077 TTVQARELQK
-1087 KLNEFALSDEMPEGC
+1087 KLNDFAASSEMPDGC

-1108 ESDSVNFMVNEMVQ
+1108 ESETVNYMVNEMVQ
-1122 WLALALP
+1122 WLGLALP

-1142 LSPFIVLFTIPLAF
+1142 LSPFIVLFTVPLAF

-1162 MLFTGQQLTM
+1162 LLATGQQLTM

-1179 VLMGTVANNGIVFVD
+1179 VLMGTVVNNGIVFVD
-1194 YANQLRLGGLERR
+1194 YANQLRLGGMERR
-1207 AALVATGKTRMRP
+1207 AALIATGKTRMRP

-1230 AMLQMVFSNDM
+1230 AMLQLVFSDDM

-1251 VIICGLSYAT
+1251 VIICGLTYAT
-1261 LMTLYIVPIL
+1261 LMTLYVVPLL
-1271 YDILFKKPPLVVDV
+1271 YDLLFKKPPLNVDV
-1285 GDDGMDDIPDDAAE
+1285 GSDDLDDIPDDAAE
-1299 YIAQSNAAEAQP
+1299 YIAQSS
-1311 AQPEA
+1311 AQPEG

>member
-76 ESVTATSAENYSL
+76 EKVTATSAENYSL

-139 VAVSR
+139 AAVSR

-169 VSSVSTNGLIE
+169 VSSVSANGLIE

-218 AQIEAGRKEYNRQF
+218 AQIEAGRKEYDRQF
-232 KNYSNTVSD
+232 KNYNKTVSD
-241 TMMQEMSGQ
+241 TVMQQFSGQ
-250 VGDAIEVVRKQAQAL
+250 VGEAVETVRKQAQAL

-307 DSLIEIVTELRDI
+307 DSLIEIVAELRDI

-327 LQQLQQRLNTES
+327 LQQLQQRLNTEA

-351 DLQVQQSLNTVYN
+351 DLQVQQSLNTIYN

-373 DDVPGLTKTFSD
+373 DDVPGLMSTFSD
-385 AIGNFSQQQMQA
+385 ALGTYSQQQMQA

-824 HVKEVGITTDTRVA
+824 HVEEVGITTDTRVA

-917 VKIYGADAETLSQLS
+917 VKIYGADSETLSQLS

-953 SGDATINLHIDRD
+953 SGDATINLQIDRD

-1179 VLMGTVANNGIVFVD
+1179 VLMGTVVNNGIVFVD
-1194 YANQLRLGGLERR
+1194 YANQLRLGGMERR
-1207 AALVATGKTRMRP
+1207 AALIATGKTRMRP

-1230 AMLQMVFSNDM
+1230 AMLQLVFSNDM

-1271 YDILFKKPPLVVDV
+1271 YDILFRKPPLNVDV
-1285 GDDGMDDIPDDAAE
+1285 GSDDELDDIPDDAAE
-1299 YIAQSNAAEAQP
+1299 YIAQSSS
-1311 AQPEA
+1311 AQPEG

>member
-41 PYLMV
+41 PFLMV

-190 KIDAINE
+190 KIDTINE

-824 HVKEVGITTDTRVA
+824 HVEEVGITTDTRVA

-932 EKVVDIVNDTEG
+932 KKVVDIVNDTEG

-953 SGDATINLHIDRD
+953 SGDATINLQIDRD
-966 KVRSY
+966 KVRDR
-971 GLTVA
+971 
-976 QVYQQIAAKL
+976 K
-986 TTTTTA
+986 
-992 QTPVTVDGSTMSVQI
+992 SV
-1007 SNNLDPVTKENMM
+1007 V
-1020 DITFETTVMSADGT
+1020 
-1034 TSTGTCTLA
+1034 
-1043 DMATWDTGSAPDSI
+1043 
-1057 TSEDQT
+1057 
-1063 QYVSVTADTLDGYN
+1063 
-1077 TTVQARVLEK
+1077 
-1087 KLNEFALSDEMPEGC
+1087 
-1102 SFSMGG
+1102 
-1108 ESDSVNFMVNEMVQ
+1108 
-1122 WLALALP
+1122 
-1129 FVYLVMV
+1129 
-1136 AQFQSL
+1136 
-1142 LSPFIVLFTIPLAF
+1142 
-1156 TGGLLG
+1156 
-1162 MLFTGQQLTM
+1162 
-1172 ISLMGFI
+1172 
-1179 VLMGTVANNGIVFVD
+1179 
-1194 YANQLRLGGLERR
+1194 
-1207 AALVATGKTRMRP
+1207 
-1220 ILMTTLTTVL
+1220 
-1230 AMLQMVFSNDM
+1230 
-1241 ASQLMSGMAI
+1241 
-1251 VIICGLSYAT
+1251 
-1261 LMTLYIVPIL
+1261 
-1271 YDILFKKPPLVVDV
+1271 
-1285 GDDGMDDIPDDAAE
+1285 
-1299 YIAQSNAAEAQP
+1299 
-1311 AQPEA
+1311 

>member
-1 MEKFSVKKPFTVLV
+1 MGKFSVKKPFTVLV

-52 ASPERVESEVSDVMQ
+52 ASPERVESEVSDVME

-76 ESVTATSAENYSL
+76 ESITATSAENYSL
-89 LLMQFSDDTDMNSAM
+89 LLMHFAEGTDMNSAL

-111 DQTTASLPSSCLT
+111 DQTTSSLPSSCLS

-144 EGSDVYDLSEFVSDT
+144 EGSDVYDLSDFVSDT

-169 VSSVSTNGLIE
+169 VSSVSANGLIE

-190 KIDAINE
+190 KVDAINE
-197 KLLEVIDVQ
+197 RLLEVIDAR
-206 LADARKQLESAE
+206 LADARAQLDAAE
-218 AQIEAGRKEYNRQF
+218 AQIEAGRAEYNRQF
-232 KNYSNTVSD
+232 KNFNKTVSNTV
-241 TMMQEMSGQ
+241 MQQYSGE
-250 VGDAIEVVRKQAQAL
+250 VGNAVETVRKQAQAL

-307 DSLIEIVTELRDI
+307 DSLIEIVAELREI
-320 TDKLTGA
+320 TDKLTTA
-327 LQQLQQRLNTES
+327 LQQLQERLNTET
-339 GTEGSTAADLAD
+339 GTEGSTATDLVD
-351 DLQVQQSLNTVYN
+351 DLQVQQSLSTVYN

-373 DDVPGLTKTFSD
+373 DDVPGLMSTFSD
-385 AIGNFSQQQMQA
+385 ALGTYSQQQLEA
-397 YMKFT
+397 YMQFT
-402 EAREMLNEYEKQLA
+402 EAREMLNEYEKQL
-416 EAKQT
+416 ETAKQT
-421 YADAEEKAM
+421 YEDAKEKAM
-430 ASSDVSKLLDIDTLA
+430 ASSDVSKMLDIDTLA

-470 KVGEEYDSIEDIS
+470 KVGEEYDSIDDIS

-504 EVIDNAEASY
+504 EVIDNAEASF

-528 KGATSSASEVSDNCL
+528 KGSSSSASTVSDNCL
-543 SAFQELEAQYDGLH
+543 SAFKELEAQYDGLH

-573 SILSSMVIGAALAII
+573 SILSSMIIGAALAII
-588 VLAIFLRDV
+588 VLALFLRDI

-648 ENIYRLRGRGVPAA
+648 ENIYRLRSRGVPAA

-668 AKQVGMSVVA
+668 TKQVGMSIVA

-688 PVVFSSSIVKSL
+688 PVVFSSSLVKSL

-715 LIVALTVV
+715 LLVAVTVV

-741 FDKIQDKYA
+741 FDKIQNKYA
-750 KSLEWCFRHRALP
+750 KSLEWCFQHRALP
-763 LLAAVVLLAFCGWR
+763 LVAAVALLVFCGWR
-777 VFSMGVELLPTITS
+777 VVSMGVELLPTITS

-796 TLSTT
+796 TLTTT

-811 IAGKAVE
+811 IAEKAID
-818 AMLEVD
+818 AMLNVD
-824 HVKEVGITTDTRVA
+824 NVEEVGITTDTRVA
-838 GMDIGQL
+838 GMDVGQL
-845 GLPTTITDLLNAAN
+845 GLPSAITDLLNAAN

-870 DESLSSS
+870 NESLSSTQ
-877 EIETAR
+877 IETAR

-892 IEDCTAKV
+892 IEDCTATV

-917 VKIYGADAETLSQLS
+917 VKIYGADPDTLTQLS
-932 EKVVDIVNDTEG
+932 EKVVEIVNDTEG

-953 SGDATINLHIDRD
+953 NGDATINLQIDRD

-992 QTPVTVDGSTMSVQI
+992 QTPVSVDGRTMSVEI
-1007 SNNLDPVTKENMM
+1007 SDNLDPVTKENMM
-1020 DITFETTVMSADGT
+1020 DITFETSVMSADGT
-1034 TSTGTCTLA
+1034 TTTGTCKLS
-1043 DMATWDTGSAPDSI
+1043 DIATWVTGSAPNSI
-1057 TSEDQT
+1057 TSQNQT
-1063 QYVSVTADTLDGYN
+1063 RYVTVTANTLEGYN
-1077 TTVQARVLEK
+1077 TTVQARELEK
-1087 KLNEFALSDEMPEGC
+1087 KLDAFALSDEMPEGC

-1108 ESDSVNFMVNEMVQ
+1108 ESDSVNYMVNEMVQ
-1122 WLALALP
+1122 WMGLALP

-1142 LSPFIVLFTIPLAF
+1142 LSPFIVLFTVPLAF

-1162 MLFTGQQLTM
+1162 LLFTGQQLTM

-1179 VLMGTVANNGIVFVD
+1179 VLMGTVVNNGIVFVD
-1194 YANQLRLGGLERR
+1194 YTNQLRMGGMERR
-1207 AALVATGKTRMRP
+1207 AALIATGKTRMRP

-1230 AMLQMVFSNDM
+1230 AMLQLVFSNDM

-1251 VIICGLSYAT
+1251 VIICGLTYAT
-1261 LMTLYIVPIL
+1261 IMTLYVVPLL
-1271 YDILFKKPPLVVDV
+1271 YDLLFKKPPLNIDV
-1285 GDDGMDDIPDDAAE
+1285 GSDDLDDIPDDAAE
-1299 YIAQSNAAEAQP
+1299 YIAQSHP
-1311 AQPEA
+1311 QPEA

>member
-27 ISNMQTNLLPDVNT
+27 ISNMQTNLLPDVST

-76 ESVTATSAENYSL
+76 ENITATSAENYSL
-89 LLMQFSDDTDMNSAM
+89 LLMKFSDDTDMNSAM

-111 DQTTASLPSSCLT
+111 DQTTSSLPSSCLT

-190 KIDAINE
+190 KINAINE

-218 AQIEAGRKEYNRQF
+218 AQIEAGRKEYDRQF
-232 KNYSNTVSD
+232 KNYNKTVSD
-241 TMMQEMSGQ
+241 TVMQQFSGQ
-250 VGDAIEVVRKQAQAL
+250 VGEAVETVRKQAQAL

-307 DSLIEIVTELRDI
+307 DSLIEIVAELRDI

-327 LQQLQQRLNTES
+327 LQQLQQRLNTET

-373 DDVPGLTKTFSD
+373 DDVPGLMSTFSD
-385 AIGNFSQQQMQA
+385 ALGTYSQQQMQA

-402 EAREMLNEYEKQLA
+402 EAREMLNEYEKQLT
-416 EAKQT
+416 EAKQQ
-421 YADAEEKAM
+421 YEDAKEKAM
-430 ASSDVSKLLDIDTLA
+430 ASSDVSKMLDIDTLA

-504 EVIDNAEASY
+504 AVIDNAEASY

-528 KGATSSASEVSDNCL
+528 KGTTSSASEVSDNCL

-588 VLAIFLRDV
+588 VLAIFLRDI

-824 HVKEVGITTDTRVA
+824 HVEEVGITTDTRVA

-1179 VLMGTVANNGIVFVD
+1179 VLMGTVVNNGIVFVD
-1194 YANQLRLGGLERR
+1194 YANQLRLGGMERR
-1207 AALVATGKTRMRP
+1207 AALIATGKTRMRP

-1230 AMLQMVFSNDM
+1230 AMLQLVFSNDM

-1271 YDILFKKPPLVVDV
+1271 YDILFKKPPLNVDV
-1285 GDDGMDDIPDDAAE
+1285 GSDDELDDIPDDAAE
-1299 YIAQSNAAEAQP
+1299 YIAQSSS
-1311 AQPEA
+1311 AQPEG

>member
-41 PYLMV
+41 PFLMV

-76 ESVTATSAENYSL
+76 ETVTATSAENYSL
-89 LLMQFSDDTDMNSAM
+89 LLMQFSDGTDMNSAM

-144 EGSDVYDLSEFVSDT
+144 EGSDVYDLSDFVSDT

-190 KIDAINE
+190 KINAINE

-218 AQIEAGRKEYNRQF
+218 AQIEAGRKEYDRQF
-232 KNYSNTVSD
+232 KNYNKTVSD
-241 TMMQEMSGQ
+241 TVMQQFSGQ
-250 VGDAIEVVRKQAQAL
+250 VGEAVETVRKQAQAL

-307 DSLIEIVTELRDI
+307 DSLIEIVAELRDI

-373 DDVPGLTKTFSD
+373 DDVPGLMSTFSD
-385 AIGNFSQQQMQA
+385 ALGTYSQQQMQA

-402 EAREMLNEYEKQLA
+402 EAREMLNEYEKQLT
-416 EAKQT
+416 EAKQQ
-421 YADAEEKAM
+421 YEDAKEKAM
-430 ASSDVSKLLDIDTLA
+430 ASSDVSKMLDIDTLA

-504 EVIDNAEASY
+504 AVIDNAEASY

-588 VLAIFLRDV
+588 VLALFLRDV

-824 HVKEVGITTDTRVA
+824 HVEEVGITTDTRVA

-917 VKIYGADAETLSQLS
+917 VKIYGVDAETLSQLS

-953 SGDATINLHIDRD
+953 SGDATINLQIDRD

-1179 VLMGTVANNGIVFVD
+1179 VLMGTVVNNGIVFVD
-1194 YANQLRLGGLERR
+1194 YANQLRLGGMERR
-1207 AALVATGKTRMRP
+1207 AALIATGKTRMRP

-1230 AMLQMVFSNDM
+1230 AMLQLVFSNDM

-1271 YDILFKKPPLVVDV
+1271 YDILFRKPPLNVDV
-1285 GDDGMDDIPDDAAE
+1285 GSDDELDDIPDDAAE
-1299 YIAQSNAAEAQP
+1299 YIAQSSS
-1311 AQPEA
+1311 AQPEG

>member
-1 MEKFSVKKPFTVLV
+1 MGKFSVKKPFTVLV

-52 ASPERVESEVSDVMQ
+52 ASPERVESEVSDVME

-76 ESVTATSAENYSL
+76 ESITATSAENYSL
-89 LLMQFSDDTDMNSAM
+89 LLMHFAEGTDMNSAL

-111 DQTTASLPSSCLT
+111 DQTTSSLPSSCLS

-144 EGSDVYDLSEFVSDT
+144 EGSDVYDLSDFVSDT

-169 VSSVSTNGLIE
+169 VSSVSANGLIE

-190 KIDAINE
+190 KVDAINE
-197 KLLEVIDVQ
+197 RLLEVIDAQ
-206 LADARKQLESAE
+206 LADARAQLDAAE
-218 AQIEAGRKEYNRQF
+218 AQIEAGRAEYNRQF
-232 KNYSNTVSD
+232 KNFNKTVSNTV
-241 TMMQEMSGQ
+241 MQQYSGE
-250 VGDAIEVVRKQAQAL
+250 VGNAVETVRKQAQAL

-307 DSLIEIVTELRDI
+307 DSLIEIVAELREI
-320 TDKLTGA
+320 TDKLTTA
-327 LQQLQQRLNTES
+327 LQQLQERLNTET
-339 GTEGSTAADLAD
+339 GTEGSTATDLVD
-351 DLQVQQSLNTVYN
+351 DLQVQQSLSTVYN

-373 DDVPGLTKTFSD
+373 DDVPGLMSTFSD
-385 AIGNFSQQQMQA
+385 ALGTYSQQQLEA
-397 YMKFT
+397 YMQFT
-402 EAREMLNEYEKQLA
+402 EAREMLNEYEKQL
-416 EAKQT
+416 ETAKQT
-421 YADAEEKAM
+421 YEDAKEKAM
-430 ASSDVSKLLDIDTLA
+430 ASSDVSKMLDIDTLA

-470 KVGEEYDSIEDIS
+470 KVGEEYDSIDDIS

-504 EVIDNAEASY
+504 EVIDNAEASF

-528 KGATSSASEVSDNCL
+528 KGSSSSASTVSDNCL
-543 SAFQELEAQYDGLH
+543 SAFKELEAQYDGLH

-573 SILSSMVIGAALAII
+573 SILSSMIIGAVLAII
-588 VLAIFLRDV
+588 VLALFLRDV

-648 ENIYRLRGRGVPAA
+648 ENIYRLRSRGVPAA

-668 AKQVGMSVVA
+668 TKQVGMSIVA

-688 PVVFSSSIVKSL
+688 PVVFSSSLVKSL

-715 LIVALTVV
+715 LLVAVTVV

-741 FDKIQDKYA
+741 FDKIQNKYA
-750 KSLEWCFRHRALP
+750 KSLEWCFQHRALP
-763 LLAAVVLLAFCGWR
+763 LVAAVALLVFCGWR
-777 VFSMGVELLPTITS
+777 VVSMGVELLPTITS

-796 TLSTT
+796 TLTTT

-811 IAGKAVE
+811 IAEKAID
-818 AMLEVD
+818 AMLNVD
-824 HVKEVGITTDTRVA
+824 NVEEVGITTDTRVA
-838 GMDIGQL
+838 GMDVGQL
-845 GLPTTITDLLNAAN
+845 GLPSAITDLLNAAN

-870 DESLSSS
+870 NESLSSTQ
-877 EIETAR
+877 IETAR

-892 IEDCTAKV
+892 IEDCTATV

-917 VKIYGADAETLSQLS
+917 VKIYGADPDTMTQLS
-932 EKVVDIVNDTEG
+932 EKVVEIVNDTEG

-953 SGDATINLHIDRD
+953 SGDATINLQIDRD

-986 TTTTTA
+986 ATTTTA
-992 QTPVTVDGSTMSVQI
+992 QTPVSVDGRTMSVEI
-1007 SNNLDPVTKENMM
+1007 SDNLDPVTKENMM
-1020 DITFETTVMSADGT
+1020 DITFETSVMSADGT
-1034 TSTGTCTLA
+1034 TTTGTCKLS
-1043 DMATWDTGSAPDSI
+1043 DIATWVTGSAPNSI
-1057 TSEDQT
+1057 TSQNQT
-1063 QYVSVTADTLDGYN
+1063 QYVTVTANTLDGYN
-1077 TTVQARVLEK
+1077 TTVQARELEK
-1087 KLNEFALSDEMPEGC
+1087 KLDAFALSDEMPEGC

-1108 ESDSVNFMVNEMVQ
+1108 ESDSVNYMVKEMVQ
-1122 WLALALP
+1122 WMGLALP

-1142 LSPFIVLFTIPLAF
+1142 LSPFIVLFTVPLAF

-1162 MLFTGQQLTM
+1162 LLLTGQQLTM

-1179 VLMGTVANNGIVFVD
+1179 VLMGTVVNNGIVFVD
-1194 YANQLRLGGLERR
+1194 YTNQLRMGGMERR
-1207 AALVATGKTRMRP
+1207 AALIATGKTRMRP

-1230 AMLQMVFSNDM
+1230 AMLQLVFSNDM

-1251 VIICGLSYAT
+1251 VIICGLTYAT
-1261 LMTLYIVPIL
+1261 IMTLYVVPLL
-1271 YDILFKKPPLVVDV
+1271 YDLLFKKPPLNIDV
-1285 GDDGMDDIPDDAAE
+1285 GSDDLDDIPDDAAE
-1299 YIAQSNAAEAQP
+1299 YIAQSH

>member
-41 PYLMV
+41 PFLMV

-76 ESVTATSAENYSL
+76 ENITATSAENYSL

-307 DSLIEIVTELRDI
+307 DSLIEIVAELRDI

-824 HVKEVGITTDTRVA
+824 HVEEVGITTDTRVA

-1179 VLMGTVANNGIVFVD
+1179 VLMGTVVNNGIVFVD
-1194 YANQLRLGGLERR
+1194 YANQLRLGGMERR
-1207 AALVATGKTRMRP
+1207 AALIATGKTRMRP

-1230 AMLQMVFSNDM
+1230 AMLQLVFSNDM

-1271 YDILFKKPPLVVDV
+1271 YDILFRKPPLNVDV
-1285 GDDGMDDIPDDAAE
+1285 GSDDELDDIPDDAAE
-1299 YIAQSNAAEAQP
+1299 YIAQSSS
-1311 AQPEA
+1311 AQPEG

>member
-1 MEKFSVKKPFTVLV
+1 MGKFSVKKPFTVLV

-52 ASPERVESEVSDVMQ
+52 ASPERVESEVSDVME

-76 ESVTATSAENYSL
+76 ESITATSAENYSL
-89 LLMQFSDDTDMNSAM
+89 LLMHFAEGTDMNSAL

-111 DQTTASLPSSCLT
+111 DQTTSSLPSSCLS

-144 EGSDVYDLSEFVSDT
+144 EGSDVYDLSDFVSDT

-169 VSSVSTNGLIE
+169 VSSVSANGLIE

-190 KIDAINE
+190 KVDAINE
-197 KLLEVIDVQ
+197 RLLEVIDAQ
-206 LADARKQLESAE
+206 LADARAQLDAAE
-218 AQIEAGRKEYNRQF
+218 AQIEAGRAEYNRQF
-232 KNYSNTVSD
+232 KNFNKTVSNTV
-241 TMMQEMSGQ
+241 MQQYSGE
-250 VGDAIEVVRKQAQAL
+250 VGNAVETVRKQAQAL

-307 DSLIEIVTELRDI
+307 DSLIEIVAELREI
-320 TDKLTGA
+320 TDKLTTA
-327 LQQLQQRLNTES
+327 LQQLQERLNTET
-339 GTEGSTAADLAD
+339 GTEGSTATDLVD
-351 DLQVQQSLNTVYN
+351 DLQVQQSLSTVYN

-373 DDVPGLTKTFSD
+373 DDVPGLMSTFSD
-385 AIGNFSQQQMQA
+385 ALGTYSQQQLEA
-397 YMKFT
+397 YMQFT
-402 EAREMLNEYEKQLA
+402 EAREMLNEYEKQL
-416 EAKQT
+416 ETAKQT
-421 YADAEEKAM
+421 YEDAKEKAM
-430 ASSDVSKLLDIDTLA
+430 ASSDVSKMLDIDTLA

-470 KVGEEYDSIEDIS
+470 KVGEEYDSIDDIS

-504 EVIDNAEASY
+504 EVIDNAEASF

-528 KGATSSASEVSDNCL
+528 KGSSSSASTVSDNCL
-543 SAFQELEAQYDGLH
+543 SAFKELEAQYDGLH

-573 SILSSMVIGAALAII
+573 SILSSMIIGAALAII
-588 VLAIFLRDV
+588 VLALFLRDI

-648 ENIYRLRGRGVPAA
+648 ENIYRLRSRGVPAA

-668 AKQVGMSVVA
+668 TKQVGMSIVA

-688 PVVFSSSIVKSL
+688 PVVFSSSLVKSL

-715 LIVALTVV
+715 LLVAVTVV

-741 FDKIQDKYA
+741 FDKIQNKYA
-750 KSLEWCFRHRALP
+750 KSLEWCFQHRALP
-763 LLAAVVLLAFCGWR
+763 LVAAVALLVFCGWR
-777 VFSMGVELLPTITS
+777 VVSMGVELLPTITS

-796 TLSTT
+796 TLTTT

-811 IAGKAVE
+811 IAEKAID
-818 AMLEVD
+818 AMLNVD
-824 HVKEVGITTDTRVA
+824 NVEEVGITTDTRVA
-838 GMDIGQL
+838 GMDVGQL
-845 GLPTTITDLLNAAN
+845 GLPSAITDLLNAAN

-870 DESLSSS
+870 DESLSSTQ
-877 EIETAR
+877 IETAR

-892 IEDCTAKV
+892 IEDCTATV

-917 VKIYGADAETLSQLS
+917 VKIYGADPDTMTQLS
-932 EKVVDIVNDTEG
+932 EKVVEIVNDTEG

-953 SGDATINLHIDRD
+953 SGDATINLQIDRD

-986 TTTTTA
+986 ATTTTA
-992 QTPVTVDGSTMSVQI
+992 QTPVSVDGRTMSVEI
-1007 SNNLDPVTKENMM
+1007 SDNLDPVTKENMM
-1020 DITFETTVMSADGT
+1020 DITFETSVMSADGT
-1034 TSTGTCTLA
+1034 TTTGTCKLS
-1043 DMATWDTGSAPDSI
+1043 DIATWVTGSAPNSI
-1057 TSEDQT
+1057 TSQNQT
-1063 QYVSVTADTLDGYN
+1063 QYVTVTANTLDGYN
-1077 TTVQARVLEK
+1077 TTVQARELEK
-1087 KLNEFALSDEMPEGC
+1087 KLDAFALSDEMPEGC

-1108 ESDSVNFMVNEMVQ
+1108 ESDSVNYMVKEMVQ
-1122 WLALALP
+1122 WMGLALP

-1142 LSPFIVLFTIPLAF
+1142 LSPFIVLFTVPLAF

-1162 MLFTGQQLTM
+1162 LLLTGQQLTM

-1179 VLMGTVANNGIVFVD
+1179 VLMGTVVNNGIVFVD
-1194 YANQLRLGGLERR
+1194 YTNQLRMGGMERR
-1207 AALVATGKTRMRP
+1207 AALIATGKTRMRP

-1230 AMLQMVFSNDM
+1230 AMLQLVFSNDM

-1251 VIICGLSYAT
+1251 VIICGLTYAT
-1261 LMTLYIVPIL
+1261 IMTLYVVPLL
-1271 YDILFKKPPLVVDV
+1271 YDLLFKKPPLNIDV
-1285 GDDGMDDIPDDAAE
+1285 GSDDLDDIPDDAAE
-1299 YIAQSNAAEAQP
+1299 YIAKSH

>member
-52 ASPERVESEVSDVMQ
+52 ASPERVESEVSDVME

-76 ESVTATSAENYSL
+76 ESITATSAENYSL
-89 LLMQFSDDTDMNSAM
+89 LLMHFAEGTDMNSAL

-111 DQTTASLPSSCLT
+111 DQTTSSLPSSCLS

-144 EGSDVYDLSEFVSDT
+144 EGSDVYDLSDFVNDT

-169 VSSVSTNGLIE
+169 VSSVSANGLIE

-190 KIDAINE
+190 KVDAINE
-197 KLLEVIDVQ
+197 RLLEVIDAQ
-206 LADARKQLESAE
+206 LADARAQLDAAE
-218 AQIEAGRKEYNRQF
+218 AQIEAGRAEYNRQF
-232 KNYSNTVSD
+232 KNFNKTVSNTV
-241 TMMQEMSGQ
+241 MQQYSGE
-250 VGDAIEVVRKQAQAL
+250 VGNAVETVRKQAQAL

-307 DSLIEIVTELRDI
+307 DSLIEIVAELREI
-320 TDKLTGA
+320 TDKLTTA
-327 LQQLQQRLNTES
+327 LQQLQERLNTET
-339 GTEGSTAADLAD
+339 GTEGSTATDLVD

-373 DDVPGLTKTFSD
+373 DDVPGLMSTFSD
-385 AIGNFSQQQMQA
+385 ALGTYSQQQLEA
-397 YMKFT
+397 YMQFT
-402 EAREMLNEYEKQLA
+402 EAREMLNEYEKQL
-416 EAKQT
+416 ETAKQT
-421 YADAEEKAM
+421 YEDAKEKAM
-430 ASSDVSKLLDIDTLA
+430 ASSDVSKMLDIDTLA

-470 KVGEEYDSIEDIS
+470 KVGEEYDSIDDIS

-504 EVIDNAEASY
+504 EVIDNAEASF

-528 KGATSSASEVSDNCL
+528 KGSSSSASTVSDNCL
-543 SAFQELEAQYDGLH
+543 SAFKELEAQYDGLH

-573 SILSSMVIGAALAII
+573 SILSSMIIGAALAII
-588 VLAIFLRDV
+588 VLALFLRDI

-648 ENIYRLRGRGVPAA
+648 ENIYRLRSRGVPAA

-668 AKQVGMSVVA
+668 TKQVGMSIVA

-688 PVVFSSSIVKSL
+688 PVVFSASLVKSL

-715 LIVALTVV
+715 LLVAVTVV

-741 FDKIQDKYA
+741 FDKIQNKYA
-750 KSLEWCFRHRALP
+750 KSLEWCFQHRALP
-763 LLAAVVLLAFCGWR
+763 LVAAVALLVFCGWR
-777 VFSMGVELLPTITS
+777 VVSMGVELLPTITS

-796 TLSTT
+796 TLTTT

-811 IAGKAVE
+811 IAEKAID
-818 AMLEVD
+818 AMLNVD
-824 HVKEVGITTDTRVA
+824 NVEEVGITTDTRVA
-838 GMDIGQL
+838 GMDVGQL
-845 GLPTTITDLLNAAN
+845 GLPSAITDLLNAAN

-870 DESLSSS
+870 NESLSSTQ
-877 EIETAR
+877 IETAR

-892 IEDCTAKV
+892 IEDCTATV

-917 VKIYGADAETLSQLS
+917 VKIYGADSDTLTQLS
-932 EKVVDIVNDTEG
+932 EKVVEIVNGTEG

-953 SGDATINLHIDRD
+953 NGDATINLQIDRD

-992 QTPVTVDGSTMSVQI
+992 QTPVSVDGRTMSVEI
-1007 SNNLDPVTKENMM
+1007 SDNLDPVTKENMM
-1020 DITFETTVMSADGT
+1020 DITFETSVMSADGT
-1034 TSTGTCTLA
+1034 TTTGTCKLS
-1043 DMATWDTGSAPDSI
+1043 DIATWVTGSAPNSI
-1057 TSEDQT
+1057 TSRNQT
-1063 QYVSVTADTLDGYN
+1063 RYVTVTADTLDGYN
-1077 TTVQARVLEK
+1077 TTVQARELEK
-1087 KLNEFALSDEMPEGC
+1087 KLDAFALSDEMPEGC

-1108 ESDSVNFMVNEMVQ
+1108 ESDSVNYMVKEMVQ
-1122 WLALALP
+1122 WMSLALP

-1142 LSPFIVLFTIPLAF
+1142 LSPFIVLFTVPLAF

-1162 MLFTGQQLTM
+1162 LLLTGQQLTM

-1179 VLMGTVANNGIVFVD
+1179 VLMGTVVNNGIVFVD
-1194 YANQLRLGGLERR
+1194 YTNQLRMGGMERR
-1207 AALVATGKTRMRP
+1207 AALIATGKTRMRP

-1230 AMLQMVFSNDM
+1230 AMLQLVFSNDM

-1251 VIICGLSYAT
+1251 VIICGLTYAT
-1261 LMTLYIVPIL
+1261 LMPLYVVPLL
-1271 YDILFKKPPLVVDV
+1271 YDLLFKKPPLNIDV
-1285 GDDGMDDIPDDAAE
+1285 GSDDLDDIPDDAAE
-1299 YIAQSNAAEAQP
+1299 YIAQSH

>member
-1 MEKFSVKKPFTVLV
+1 MGKFSVKKPFTVLV

-52 ASPERVESEVSDVMQ
+52 ASPERVESEVSDVME

-76 ESVTATSAENYSL
+76 ESITATSAENYSL
-89 LLMQFSDDTDMNSAM
+89 LLMHFVEGTDMNSAL

-111 DQTTASLPSSCLT
+111 DQTTSSLPSSCLS

-144 EGSDVYDLSEFVSDT
+144 EGSDVYDLSDFVSDT

-169 VSSVSTNGLIE
+169 VSSVSANGLIE

-190 KIDAINE
+190 KVDAINE
-197 KLLEVIDVQ
+197 RLLEVIDAQ
-206 LADARKQLESAE
+206 LADARAQLDAAE
-218 AQIEAGRKEYNRQF
+218 AQIEAGRAEYNRQF
-232 KNYSNTVSD
+232 KNFNKTVSNTV
-241 TMMQEMSGQ
+241 MQQYSGE
-250 VGDAIEVVRKQAQAL
+250 VGNAVETVRKQAQAL

-307 DSLIEIVTELRDI
+307 DSLIEIVAELREI
-320 TDKLTGA
+320 TDKLTTA
-327 LQQLQQRLNTES
+327 LQQLQERLNTET
-339 GTEGSTAADLAD
+339 GTEGSTATDLVD

-373 DDVPGLTKTFSD
+373 DDVPGLMSTFSD
-385 AIGNFSQQQMQA
+385 ALGTYSQQQLEA
-397 YMKFT
+397 YMQFT
-402 EAREMLNEYEKQLA
+402 EAREMLNEYEKQL
-416 EAKQT
+416 ETAKQT
-421 YADAEEKAM
+421 YEDAKEKAM
-430 ASSDVSKLLDIDTLA
+430 ASSDVSKMLDIDTLA

-470 KVGEEYDSIEDIS
+470 KVGEEYDSIDDIS

-504 EVIDNAEASY
+504 EVIDNAEASF

-528 KGATSSASEVSDNCL
+528 KGSSSSASTVSDNCL
-543 SAFQELEAQYDGLH
+543 SAFKELEAQYDGLH

-573 SILSSMVIGAALAII
+573 SILSSMIIGAALAII
-588 VLAIFLRDV
+588 VLALFLRDI

-648 ENIYRLRGRGVPAA
+648 ENIYRLRSRGVPAA

-668 AKQVGMSVVA
+668 TKQVGMSIVA

-688 PVVFSSSIVKSL
+688 PVVFSSSLVKSL

-715 LIVALTVV
+715 LLVAVTVV

-741 FDKIQDKYA
+741 FDKIQNKYA
-750 KSLEWCFRHRALP
+750 KSLEWCFQHRALP
-763 LLAAVVLLAFCGWR
+763 LVAAVALLVFCGWR
-777 VFSMGVELLPTITS
+777 VVSMGVELLPTITS

-796 TLSTT
+796 TLTTT

-811 IAGKAVE
+811 IAEKAID
-818 AMLEVD
+818 AMLNVD
-824 HVKEVGITTDTRVA
+824 NVEEVGITTDTRVA
-838 GMDIGQL
+838 GMDVGQL
-845 GLPTTITDLLNAAN
+845 GLPSTITDLLNAAN

-870 DESLSSS
+870 NESLSSTQ
-877 EIETAR
+877 IETAR

-892 IEDCTAKV
+892 IEDCTATV

-917 VKIYGADAETLSQLS
+917 VKIYGADSDTLTQLS
-932 EKVVDIVNDTEG
+932 EKVVEIVNDTEG

-953 SGDATINLHIDRD
+953 NGDATINLQIDRD

-992 QTPVTVDGSTMSVQI
+992 QTPVSVDGRTMSVEI
-1007 SNNLDPVTKENMM
+1007 SDNLDPVTKENMM
-1020 DITFETTVMSADGT
+1020 DITFETSVMSADGT
-1034 TSTGTCTLA
+1034 TTTGTCKLS
-1043 DMATWDTGSAPDSI
+1043 DIATWVTGSAPNSI
-1057 TSEDQT
+1057 TSQNQT
-1063 QYVSVTADTLDGYN
+1063 RYVTVTANTLEGYN
-1077 TTVQARVLEK
+1077 TTVQARELEK
-1087 KLNEFALSDEMPEGC
+1087 KLEAFALSDEMPEGC

-1108 ESDSVNFMVNEMVQ
+1108 ESDSVNYMVNEMVQ
-1122 WLALALP
+1122 WMGLALP

-1142 LSPFIVLFTIPLAF
+1142 LSPFIVLFTVPLAF

-1162 MLFTGQQLTM
+1162 LLLTGQQLTM

-1179 VLMGTVANNGIVFVD
+1179 VLMGTVVNNGIVFVD
-1194 YANQLRLGGLERR
+1194 YANQLRLGGMERR
-1207 AALVATGKTRMRP
+1207 AALIATGKTRMRP

-1230 AMLQMVFSNDM
+1230 AMLQLVFSNDM

-1251 VIICGLSYAT
+1251 VIICGLTYAT
-1261 LMTLYIVPIL
+1261 IMTLYVVPLL
-1271 YDILFKKPPLVVDV
+1271 YDLLFKKPPLNIDV
-1285 GDDGMDDIPDDAAE
+1285 GSDDLDDIPDDAAE
-1299 YIAQSNAAEAQP
+1299 YIAQSH

>member
-1 MEKFSVKKPFTVLV
+1 MGKFSVKKPFTVLV

-52 ASPERVESEVSDVMQ
+52 ASPERVESEVSDVME

-76 ESVTATSAENYSL
+76 ESITATSAENYSL
-89 LLMQFSDDTDMNSAM
+89 LLMHFAEGTDMNSAL

-111 DQTTASLPSSCLT
+111 DQTTSSLPSSCLS

-144 EGSDVYDLSEFVSDT
+144 EGSDVYDLSDFVSNT

-169 VSSVSTNGLIE
+169 VSSVSANGLIE

-190 KIDAINE
+190 KVDAINE
-197 KLLEVIDVQ
+197 RLLEVIDAQ
-206 LADARKQLESAE
+206 LADARAQLDAAE
-218 AQIEAGRKEYNRQF
+218 AQIEAGRAEYNRQF
-232 KNYSNTVSD
+232 KNFNKTVSNTV
-241 TMMQEMSGQ
+241 MQQYSGE
-250 VGDAIEVVRKQAQAL
+250 VGNAVETVRKQAQAL

-307 DSLIEIVTELRDI
+307 DSLIEIVAELREI
-320 TDKLTGA
+320 TDKLTTA
-327 LQQLQQRLNTES
+327 LQQLQERLNTET
-339 GTEGSTAADLAD
+339 GTEGSTATDLVD
-351 DLQVQQSLNTVYN
+351 DLQVQQSLSTVYN

-373 DDVPGLTKTFSD
+373 DDVPGLMSTFSD
-385 AIGNFSQQQMQA
+385 ALGTYSQQQLEA
-397 YMKFT
+397 YMQFT
-402 EAREMLNEYEKQLA
+402 EAREMLNEYEKQL
-416 EAKQT
+416 ETAKQT
-421 YADAEEKAM
+421 YEDAKEKAM
-430 ASSDVSKLLDIDTLA
+430 ASSDVSKMLDIDTLA

-470 KVGEEYDSIEDIS
+470 KVGEEYDSIDDIS

-504 EVIDNAEASY
+504 EVIDNAEASF

-528 KGATSSASEVSDNCL
+528 KGSSSSASTVSDNCL
-543 SAFQELEAQYDGLH
+543 SAFKELEAQYDGLH

-573 SILSSMVIGAALAII
+573 SILSSMIIGAALAII
-588 VLAIFLRDV
+588 VLALFLRDI

-648 ENIYRLRGRGVPAA
+648 ENIYRLRSRGVPAA

-668 AKQVGMSVVA
+668 TKQVGMSIVA

-688 PVVFSSSIVKSL
+688 PVVFSSSLVKSL

-715 LIVALTVV
+715 LLVAVTVV

-741 FDKIQDKYA
+741 FDKIQNKYA
-750 KSLEWCFRHRALP
+750 KSLEWCFQHRALP
-763 LLAAVVLLAFCGWR
+763 LVAAVALLVFCGWR
-777 VFSMGVELLPTITS
+777 VVSMGVELLPTITS

-796 TLSTT
+796 TLTTT

-811 IAGKAVE
+811 IAEKAID
-818 AMLEVD
+818 AMLNVD
-824 HVKEVGITTDTRVA
+824 NVEEVGITTDTRVA
-838 GMDIGQL
+838 GMDVGQL
-845 GLPTTITDLLNAAN
+845 GLPSAITDLLNAAN

-870 DESLSSS
+870 DESLSSTQ
-877 EIETAR
+877 IETAR

-892 IEDCTAKV
+892 IEDCTATV

-917 VKIYGADAETLSQLS
+917 VKIYGADPDTMTQLS
-932 EKVVDIVNDTEG
+932 EKVVEIVNDTEG

-953 SGDATINLHIDRD
+953 SGDATINLQIDRD

-992 QTPVTVDGSTMSVQI
+992 QTPVSVDGRTMSVEI
-1007 SNNLDPVTKENMM
+1007 SDNLDPVTKENMM
-1020 DITFETTVMSADGT
+1020 DITFETSVMSADGT
-1034 TSTGTCTLA
+1034 TTTGTCKLS
-1043 DMATWDTGSAPDSI
+1043 DIATWVTGSAPNSI
-1057 TSEDQT
+1057 TSQNQT
-1063 QYVSVTADTLDGYN
+1063 RYVTVTADTLDGYN
-1077 TTVQARVLEK
+1077 TTVQARELEK
-1087 KLNEFALSDEMPEGC
+1087 KLEAFALSDEMPEGC

-1108 ESDSVNFMVNEMVQ
+1108 ESDSVNYMVKEMVQ
-1122 WLALALP
+1122 WMGLALP

-1142 LSPFIVLFTIPLAF
+1142 LSPFIVLFTVPLAF

-1162 MLFTGQQLTM
+1162 LLLTGQQLTM

-1179 VLMGTVANNGIVFVD
+1179 VLMGTVVNNGIVFVD
-1194 YANQLRLGGLERR
+1194 YTNQLRMGGMERR
-1207 AALVATGKTRMRP
+1207 AALIATGKTRMRP

-1230 AMLQMVFSNDM
+1230 AMLQLVFSNDM

-1251 VIICGLSYAT
+1251 VIICGLTYAT
-1261 LMTLYIVPIL
+1261 IMTLYVVPLL
-1271 YDILFKKPPLVVDV
+1271 YDLLFKKPPLNIDV
-1285 GDDGMDDIPDDAAE
+1285 GSDDLDDIPDDAAE
-1299 YIAQSNAAEAQP
+1299 YIAQSH

>member
-1 MEKFSVKKPFTVLV
+1 MGKFSVKKPFTVLV

-52 ASPERVESEVSDVMQ
+52 ASPERVESEVSDVME

-76 ESVTATSAENYSL
+76 ESITATSAENYSL
-89 LLMQFSDDTDMNSAM
+89 LLMHFAEGTDMNSAL

-111 DQTTASLPSSCLT
+111 DQTTSSLPSSCLS

-144 EGSDVYDLSEFVSDT
+144 EGSDVYDLSDFVSDT

-169 VSSVSTNGLIE
+169 VSSVSANGLIE

-190 KIDAINE
+190 KVDAINE
-197 KLLEVIDVQ
+197 RLLEVIDAQ
-206 LADARKQLESAE
+206 LADARAQLDAAE
-218 AQIEAGRKEYNRQF
+218 AQIQAGRAEYNRQF
-232 KNYSNTVSD
+232 KNFNKTVSNTV
-241 TMMQEMSGQ
+241 MQQYSGE
-250 VGDAIEVVRKQAQAL
+250 VGNAVETVRKQAQAL

-307 DSLIEIVTELRDI
+307 DSLIEIVSELREI
-320 TDKLTGA
+320 TDKLTTA
-327 LQQLQQRLNTES
+327 LQQLQERLNTET
-339 GTEGSTAADLAD
+339 GTEGSTATDLVD
-351 DLQVQQSLNTVYN
+351 DLQVQQSLSTVYN

-373 DDVPGLTKTFSD
+373 DDVPGLMSTFSD
-385 AIGNFSQQQMQA
+385 ALGTYSQQQLEA

-402 EAREMLNEYEKQLA
+402 EARETLNEYEKQL
-416 EAKQT
+416 ETAKQT
-421 YADAEEKAM
+421 YEDAKEKAM
-430 ASSDVSKLLDIDTLA
+430 ASSDVSKMLDIDTLA

-470 KVGEEYDSIEDIS
+470 KVGEEYDSIDDIS

-504 EVIDNAEASY
+504 EVIDNAEASF

-528 KGATSSASEVSDNCL
+528 KGSSSSASTVSDNCL
-543 SAFQELEAQYDGLH
+543 SAFKELEAQYDGLH

-573 SILSSMVIGAALAII
+573 SILSSMIIGAALAII
-588 VLAIFLRDV
+588 VLALFLRDI

-648 ENIYRLRGRGVPAA
+648 ENIYRLRSRGVPAA

-668 AKQVGMSVVA
+668 TKQVGMSIVA

-688 PVVFSSSIVKSL
+688 PVVFSSSLVKSL

-715 LIVALTVV
+715 LLVAVTVV

-741 FDKIQDKYA
+741 FDKIQNKYA
-750 KSLEWCFRHRALP
+750 KSLEWCFQHRALP
-763 LLAAVVLLAFCGWR
+763 LVAAVALLVFCGWR
-777 VFSMGVELLPTITS
+777 VVSMGVELLPTITS

-796 TLSTT
+796 TLTTT

-811 IAGKAVE
+811 IAEKAID
-818 AMLEVD
+818 AMLNVD
-824 HVKEVGITTDTRVA
+824 NVEEVGITTDTRVA
-838 GMDIGQL
+838 GMDVGQL
-845 GLPTTITDLLNAAN
+845 GLPSAITDLLNAAN

-870 DESLSSS
+870 DESLSSTQ
-877 EIETAR
+877 IETAR

-892 IEDCTAKV
+892 IEDCTATV

-917 VKIYGADAETLSQLS
+917 VKIYGADPDTMTKLS
-932 EKVVDIVNDTEG
+932 EKVVEIVNDTEG

-953 SGDATINLHIDRD
+953 SGDATINLQIDRD

-986 TTTTTA
+986 ATTTTA
-992 QTPVTVDGSTMSVQI
+992 QTPVSVDGRTMSVEI
-1007 SNNLDPVTKENMM
+1007 SDNLDPVTKENMM
-1020 DITFETTVMSADGT
+1020 DITFETSVMSADGT
-1034 TSTGTCTLA
+1034 TTTGTCKLS
-1043 DMATWDTGSAPDSI
+1043 DIATWVTGSAPNSI
-1057 TSEDQT
+1057 TSQNQT
-1063 QYVSVTADTLDGYN
+1063 RYVTVTADTLDGYN
-1077 TTVQARVLEK
+1077 TTVQARELEK
-1087 KLNEFALSDEMPEGC
+1087 KLDAFALSDEMPEGC

-1108 ESDSVNFMVNEMVQ
+1108 ESDSVNYMVKEMVQ
-1122 WLALALP
+1122 WMGLALP

-1142 LSPFIVLFTIPLAF
+1142 LSPFIVLFTVPLAF

-1162 MLFTGQQLTM
+1162 LILTGQQLTM

-1179 VLMGTVANNGIVFVD
+1179 VLMGTVVNNGIVFVD
-1194 YANQLRLGGLERR
+1194 YTNQLRMGGMERR
-1207 AALVATGKTRMRP
+1207 AALIATGKTRMRP

-1230 AMLQMVFSNDM
+1230 AMLQLVFSNDM

-1261 LMTLYIVPIL
+1261 IMTLYVVPLL
-1271 YDILFKKPPLVVDV
+1271 YDLLFKKPPLNIDV
-1285 GDDGMDDIPDDAAE
+1285 GSDDLDDIPDDAAE
-1299 YIAQSNAAEAQP
+1299 YIAQSH

>member
-1 MEKFSVKKPFTVLV
+1 MGKFSVKKPFTVLV

-52 ASPERVESEVSDVMQ
+52 ASPERVESEVSDVME

-76 ESVTATSAENYSL
+76 ESITATSAENYSL
-89 LLMQFSDDTDMNSAM
+89 LLMHFAEGTDMNSAL

-111 DQTTASLPSSCLT
+111 DQTTSSLPSSCLS

-144 EGSDVYDLSEFVSDT
+144 EGSDVYDLSDFVSDT

-169 VSSVSTNGLIE
+169 VSSVSANGLIE

-190 KIDAINE
+190 KVDAINE
-197 KLLEVIDVQ
+197 RLLEVIDAQ
-206 LADARKQLESAE
+206 LADARAQLDAAE
-218 AQIEAGRKEYNRQF
+218 AQIEAGRAEYNRQF
-232 KNYSNTVSD
+232 KNFNKTVSNTV
-241 TMMQEMSGQ
+241 MQQYSGE
-250 VGDAIEVVRKQAQAL
+250 VGNAVETVRKQAQAL

-307 DSLIEIVTELRDI
+307 DSLIEIVSELREI
-320 TDKLTGA
+320 TDKLTTA
-327 LQQLQQRLNTES
+327 LQQLQERLNTET
-339 GTEGSTAADLAD
+339 GTEGSTATDLVD
-351 DLQVQQSLNTVYN
+351 DLQVQQSLSTVYN

-373 DDVPGLTKTFSD
+373 DDVPGLMGTFSD
-385 AIGNFSQQQMQA
+385 ALGTYSQQQLEA

-402 EAREMLNEYEKQLA
+402 EARETLNEYEKQL
-416 EAKQT
+416 ETAKQT
-421 YADAEEKAM
+421 YEDAKEKAM
-430 ASSDVSKLLDIDTLA
+430 ASSDVSKMLDIDTLA

-470 KVGEEYDSIEDIS
+470 KVGEEYDSIDDIS

-504 EVIDNAEASY
+504 EVIDNAEASF

-528 KGATSSASEVSDNCL
+528 KGSSSSASTVSDNCL
-543 SAFQELEAQYDGLH
+543 SAFKELEAQYDGLH

-573 SILSSMVIGAALAII
+573 SILSSMIIGAALAII
-588 VLAIFLRDV
+588 VLALFLRDI

-648 ENIYRLRGRGVPAA
+648 ENIYRLRSRGVPAA

-668 AKQVGMSVVA
+668 TKQVGMSIVA

-688 PVVFSSSIVKSL
+688 PVVFSSSLVKSL

-715 LIVALTVV
+715 LLVAVTVV

-741 FDKIQDKYA
+741 FDKIQNKYA
-750 KSLEWCFRHRALP
+750 KSLEWCFQHRALP
-763 LLAAVVLLAFCGWR
+763 LVAAVALLVFCGWR
-777 VFSMGVELLPTITS
+777 VVSMGVELLPTITS

-796 TLSTT
+796 TLTTT

-811 IAGKAVE
+811 IAEKAID
-818 AMLEVD
+818 AMLSVD
-824 HVKEVGITTDTRVA
+824 NVEEVGITTDTRVA
-838 GMDIGQL
+838 GMDVGQL
-845 GLPTTITDLLNAAN
+845 GLPSAITDLLNAAN

-870 DESLSSS
+870 DESLSSTQ
-877 EIETAR
+877 IETAR

-892 IEDCTAKV
+892 IEDCTATV

-917 VKIYGADAETLSQLS
+917 VKIYGADSDTLTQLS
-932 EKVVDIVNDTEG
+932 EKVVEIVNDTEG

-953 SGDATINLHIDRD
+953 SGDATINLQIDRD

-986 TTTTTA
+986 ATTTTA
-992 QTPVTVDGSTMSVQI
+992 QTPVSVDGRTMSVEI
-1007 SNNLDPVTKENMM
+1007 SDNLDPVTKENMM
-1020 DITFETTVMSADGT
+1020 DITFETSVMSADGT
-1034 TSTGTCTLA
+1034 TTTGTCKLS
-1043 DMATWDTGSAPDSI
+1043 DIATWVTGSAPNSI
-1057 TSEDQT
+1057 TSQNQT
-1063 QYVSVTADTLDGYN
+1063 QYVTVTANTLDGYN
-1077 TTVQARVLEK
+1077 TTVQARELEK
-1087 KLNEFALSDEMPEGC
+1087 KLDAFALSDEMPEGC

-1108 ESDSVNFMVNEMVQ
+1108 ESDSVNYMVKEMVQ
-1122 WLALALP
+1122 WMGLALP

-1142 LSPFIVLFTIPLAF
+1142 LSPFIVLFTVPLAF

-1162 MLFTGQQLTM
+1162 LLLTGQQLTM

-1179 VLMGTVANNGIVFVD
+1179 VLMGTVVNNGIVFVD
-1194 YANQLRLGGLERR
+1194 YTNQLRMGGMERR
-1207 AALVATGKTRMRP
+1207 AALIATGKTRMRP

-1230 AMLQMVFSNDM
+1230 AMLQLVFSNDM

-1251 VIICGLSYAT
+1251 VIICGLTYAT
-1261 LMTLYIVPIL
+1261 IMTLYVVPLL
-1271 YDILFKKPPLVVDV
+1271 YDLLFKKPPLNIDV
-1285 GDDGMDDIPDDAAE
+1285 GSDDLDDIPDDAAE
-1299 YIAQSNAAEAQP
+1299 YIAQSH

>member
-76 ESVTATSAENYSL
+76 EKVTATSAENYSL

-139 VAVSR
+139 AAVSR

-169 VSSVSTNGLIE
+169 VSSVSANGLIE

-218 AQIEAGRKEYNRQF
+218 AQIEAGRKEYDRQF
-232 KNYSNTVSD
+232 KNYNKTVSD
-241 TMMQEMSGQ
+241 TVMQQFSGQ
-250 VGDAIEVVRKQAQAL
+250 VGEAVETVRKQAQAL

-307 DSLIEIVTELRDI
+307 DSLIEIVAELRDI

-351 DLQVQQSLNTVYN
+351 DLQVQQSLNTIYN

-373 DDVPGLTKTFSD
+373 DDVPGLMSTFSD
-385 AIGNFSQQQMQA
+385 ALGTYSQQQMQA

-824 HVKEVGITTDTRVA
+824 HVEEVGITTDTRVA

-917 VKIYGADAETLSQLS
+917 VKIYGADSETLSQLS

-1122 WLALALP
+1122 WLGLALP

-1179 VLMGTVANNGIVFVD
+1179 VLMGTVVNNGIVFVD
-1194 YANQLRLGGLERR
+1194 YANQLRLGGMERR
-1207 AALVATGKTRMRP
+1207 AALIATGKTRMRP

-1271 YDILFKKPPLVVDV
+1271 YDILFRKPPLNVDV
-1285 GDDGMDDIPDDAAE
+1285 GSDDELDDIPDDAAE
-1299 YIAQSNAAEAQP
+1299 YIAQASS
-1311 AQPEA
+1311 AQPEG

>member
-76 ESVTATSAENYSL
+76 EKVTATSAENYSL

-307 DSLIEIVTELRDI
+307 DSLIEIVAELRDI

-741 FDKIQDKYA
+741 FDKIQEKYA

-824 HVKEVGITTDTRVA
+824 HVEEVGITTDTRVA

-845 GLPTTITDLLNAAN
+845 GLPTTITDLLSAAN

-883 QALEDALSG
+883 QALEEALSG

-1179 VLMGTVANNGIVFVD
+1179 VLMGTVVNNGIVFVD
-1194 YANQLRLGGLERR
+1194 YANQLRLGGMERR
-1207 AALVATGKTRMRP
+1207 AALIATGKTRMRP

-1230 AMLQMVFSNDM
+1230 AMLQLVFSNDM

-1271 YDILFKKPPLVVDV
+1271 YDILFRKPPLNVDV
-1285 GDDGMDDIPDDAAE
+1285 GSDDELDDIPDDAAE
-1299 YIAQSNAAEAQP
+1299 YIAQSSS
-1311 AQPEA
+1311 AQPEG

>member
-76 ESVTATSAENYSL
+76 EKVTATSAENYSL

-824 HVKEVGITTDTRVA
+824 HVEEVGITTDTRVA

-845 GLPTTITDLLNAAN
+845 GLPTAITDLLNAAN

-1034 TSTGTCTLA
+1034 TSTGTCILA

-1122 WLALALP
+1122 WLSLALP

-1179 VLMGTVANNGIVFVD
+1179 VLMGTVVNNGIVFVD
-1194 YANQLRLGGLERR
+1194 YANQLRLGGMERR
-1207 AALVATGKTRMRP
+1207 AALIATGKTRMRP

-1230 AMLQMVFSNDM
+1230 AMLQLVFSNDM

-1271 YDILFKKPPLVVDV
+1271 YDILFRKPPLNIDV
-1285 GDDGMDDIPDDAAE
+1285 GSDDELDDIPDDAAE
-1299 YIAQSNAAEAQP
+1299 YIAQSSS
-1311 AQPEA
+1311 AQPEG

>member
-76 ESVTATSAENYSL
+76 EKVTATSAENYSL

-528 KGATSSASEVSDNCL
+528 KGATSSASKVSDNCL

-824 HVKEVGITTDTRVA
+824 HVEEVGITTDTRVA

-845 GLPTTITDLLNAAN
+845 GLPTAITDLLNAAN

-1122 WLALALP
+1122 WLSLALP

-1179 VLMGTVANNGIVFVD
+1179 VLMGTVVNNGIVFVD
-1194 YANQLRLGGLERR
+1194 YANQLRLGGMERL
-1207 AALVATGKTRMRP
+1207 AALIATGKTRMRP

-1230 AMLQMVFSNDM
+1230 AMLQLVFSNDM

-1271 YDILFKKPPLVVDV
+1271 YDILFRKPPLNVDV
-1285 GDDGMDDIPDDAAE
+1285 GSDDELDDIPDDAAE
-1299 YIAQSNAAEAQP
+1299 YIAQSSS
-1311 AQPEA
+1311 AQPEG

>member
-1 MEKFSVKKPFTVLV
+1 MGKFSVKKPFTVLV

-52 ASPERVESEVSDVMQ
+52 ASPERVESEVSDVME

-76 ESVTATSAENYSL
+76 ESITATSAENYSL
-89 LLMQFSDDTDMNSAM
+89 LLMHFAEGTDMNSAL

-111 DQTTASLPSSCLT
+111 DQTTSSLPSSCLS

-144 EGSDVYDLSEFVSDT
+144 EGSDVYDLSDFVSDT

-169 VSSVSTNGLIE
+169 VSSVSANGLIE

-190 KIDAINE
+190 KVDAINE
-197 KLLEVIDVQ
+197 RLLEVIDAQ
-206 LADARKQLESAE
+206 LADARAQLDAAE
-218 AQIEAGRKEYNRQF
+218 AQIEAGRAEYNRQF
-232 KNYSNTVSD
+232 KNFNKTVSNTV
-241 TMMQEMSGQ
+241 MQQYSGE
-250 VGDAIEVVRKQAQAL
+250 VGNAVETVRKQAQAL

-307 DSLIEIVTELRDI
+307 DSLIEIVSELREI
-320 TDKLTGA
+320 TDKLTTA
-327 LQQLQQRLNTES
+327 LQQLQERLNTET
-339 GTEGSTAADLAD
+339 GTEGSTATDLVD
-351 DLQVQQSLNTVYN
+351 DLQVQQSLSTVYN

-373 DDVPGLTKTFSD
+373 DDVPGLMGTFSD
-385 AIGNFSQQQMQA
+385 ALGTYSQQQLEA

-402 EAREMLNEYEKQLA
+402 EARETLNEYEKQL
-416 EAKQT
+416 ETAKQT
-421 YADAEEKAM
+421 YEDAKEKAM
-430 ASSDVSKLLDIDTLA
+430 ASSDVSKMLDIDTLA

-470 KVGEEYDSIEDIS
+470 KVGEEYDSIDDIS

-504 EVIDNAEASY
+504 EVIDNAEASF

-528 KGATSSASEVSDNCL
+528 KGSNASASTVSDNCL
-543 SAFQELEAQYDGLH
+543 SAFKELEAQYDGLH

-573 SILSSMVIGAALAII
+573 SILSSMIIGAALAII
-588 VLAIFLRDV
+588 VLALFLRDI

-648 ENIYRLRGRGVPAA
+648 ENIYRLRSRGVPAA

-668 AKQVGMSVVA
+668 TKQVGMSIVA

-688 PVVFSSSIVKSL
+688 PVVFSSSLVKSL

-715 LIVALTVV
+715 LLVAVTVV

-741 FDKIQDKYA
+741 FDKIQNKYA
-750 KSLEWCFRHRALP
+750 KSLEWCFQHRALP
-763 LLAAVVLLAFCGWR
+763 LVAAVALLVFCGWR
-777 VFSMGVELLPTITS
+777 VVSMGVELLPTITS

-796 TLSTT
+796 TLTTT

-811 IAGKAVE
+811 IAEKAID
-818 AMLEVD
+818 AMLSVD
-824 HVKEVGITTDTRVA
+824 NVEEVGITTDTRVA
-838 GMDIGQL
+838 GMDVGQL
-845 GLPTTITDLLNAAN
+845 GLPSAITDLLNAAN

-870 DESLSSS
+870 DESLSSTQ
-877 EIETAR
+877 IEAAR

-892 IEDCTAKV
+892 IEDCTATV

-917 VKIYGADAETLSQLS
+917 VKIYGADPDTMTQLS
-932 EKVVDIVNDTEG
+932 EKVVEIVNDTEG

-953 SGDATINLHIDRD
+953 SGDATINLQIDRD

-986 TTTTTA
+986 ATTTTA
-992 QTPVTVDGSTMSVQI
+992 QTPVSVDGRTMSVEI
-1007 SNNLDPVTKENMM
+1007 SDNLDPVTKENMM
-1020 DITFETTVMSADGT
+1020 DITFETSVMSADGT
-1034 TSTGTCTLA
+1034 TTTGTCKLS
-1043 DMATWDTGSAPDSI
+1043 DIATWVTGSAPNSI
-1057 TSEDQT
+1057 TSQNQT
-1063 QYVSVTADTLDGYN
+1063 QYVTVTANTLDGYN
-1077 TTVQARVLEK
+1077 TTVQARELEK
-1087 KLNEFALSDEMPEGC
+1087 KLDAFALSDEMPEGC

-1108 ESDSVNFMVNEMVQ
+1108 ESDSVNYMVNEMVQ
-1122 WLALALP
+1122 WMGLALP

-1142 LSPFIVLFTIPLAF
+1142 LSPFIVLFTVPLAF

-1162 MLFTGQQLTM
+1162 LLLTGQQLTM

-1179 VLMGTVANNGIVFVD
+1179 VLMGTVVNNGIVFVD
-1194 YANQLRLGGLERR
+1194 YTNQLRMGGMERR
-1207 AALVATGKTRMRP
+1207 AALIATGKTRMRP

-1271 YDILFKKPPLVVDV
+1271 YDILFKKPPLNVDI
-1285 GDDGMDDIPDDAAE
+1285 GSDKDLDDIPDDAAE
-1299 YIAQSNAAEAQP
+1299 FIAAQSSAAQP
-1311 AQPEA
+1311 QPEA

>member
-76 ESVTATSAENYSL
+76 EKVTATSAENYSL

-763 LLAAVVLLAFCGWR
+763 LLAAVVLLAFCGWW

-824 HVKEVGITTDTRVA
+824 HVEEVGITTDTRVA

-845 GLPTTITDLLNAAN
+845 GLPTAITDLLNAAN

-1122 WLALALP
+1122 WLSLALP

-1179 VLMGTVANNGIVFVD
+1179 VLMGTVVNNGIVFVD

-1311 AQPEA
+1311 EA